1 MAVNDFIV
9 NLVAGLSKTKSKQQ
23 IKSDAKSLGDM
34 KFVKLIGNL
43 DMPKTRKAIKAQL
56 KGLNNLT
63 FNITPNVNTKGVQ
76 TATKQAINNAQRV
89 ANNNKVHLNF
99 DTSKQQ
105 LVNQIKIL
113 GRNNN
118 KLFNNHEMTAKYN
131 QLLNAANVAKSTGEL
146 KTLRGELSA
155 FKTELVAT
163 NNAGM
168 TWGSKF
174 KESVKSYTK
183 FFSGAS
189 LVYAISNQ
197 VRNAATEAKTLDDSL
212 VNLQKVTDEISDRDA
227 LYKYFDKSLSKAQE
241 LNVKVGS
248 LIDAVTELKKLGW
261 DLDDAELGAKW
272 ANILSNVGDVDI
284 DTAIGSIKT
293 SIASFD
299 EIGGYGNDQMDKK
312 LEAYTD
318 LINNMSNKYS
328 IDAEGLAESIRL
340 SAGTLTEAHMS
351 IEQAATM
358 FATANKYYNDPS
370 YLGNT
375 AKIGSLRMR
384 ASSGDTDAIE
394 ELQEMGEEVDD
405 LATATSNLREKLMAL
420 TGVDIMEDEHTF
432 KSYYDQ
438 LYEISQVMDKLD
450 DTSRANV
457 LETMFGKSRS
467 AAGAAILSGMKESAS
482 AYEDA
487 INSAGSA
494 TEEYQTWMT
503 SADAACQRFSNTL
516 TETYQSIINGNTV
529 RDLANLGSAVL
540 EFANNWG
547 IVEGTLKGVIAL
559 NLGKFIATGGMALI
573 TATKQVEQYGKALQM
588 ASNVPNGN
596 LSARFQALKSIAQA
610 TSTLTTEQLRNVL
623 ATNTL
628 TQADRVR
635 ILQMQ
640 GMTKEMALQKLA
652 EMNLTQATNA
662 QTAANT
668 TSTASTFSLKA
679 AMTGLGATLK
689 SVFLSNPV
697 GIVLMGISL
706 GVSAVTSAVSKHN
719 QAVEEARQ
727 KAKEA
732 ADAANTLGD
741 EIATLA
747 NKYIQLSDAVK
758 TDASAKEDLM
768 TTQTELLKKLG
779 LEGESIDD
787 LIAKYGSLSNAIKQA
802 SIDSL
807 KNQQT
812 DLIAGVNAA
821 KEELMDVAKDN
832 FWGTNNII
840 SASGEEAVKAFK
852 ELEKAGVIDSGSYGT
867 GGGQLVL
874 IGDDTVEGAL
884 ENYKKL
890 EDAVNALRDS
900 EAFTADE
907 LSDNS
912 LFNSIY
918 SRYSEMKE
926 SVEAYNSSIDN
937 LNENLAQQ
945 TMLTALQ
952 GNELPKTEEDFNKFK
967 QELIDTAV
975 ASEQF
980 IGNEKEITDAI
991 NNYLSTVPEFEG
1003 YYSIPLENEL
1013 DKVDELLNQEDFS
1026 KTFTD
1031 TLAQVQAL
1039 SDGLDQ
1045 LDKIYADVYD
1055 KEDFDWSSILNNDGF
1070 KEAFGNMTNV
1080 TEEYKNAYDDFIE
1093 TISNNPSDLSAC
1105 QSAFDNLATAYIY
1118 NSDALKNVT
1127 EETKASTIAMLSQMG
1142 VVNAAEV
1149 VNYRLGA
1156 SESYAA
1162 DTGKDLESAT
1172 LSEIT
1177 AFAKEADMSDI
1188 TKASLAAYVIEKIH
1202 AASITITTSADIN
1215 NLTALCSQLG
1225 VAGTALAQF
1234 ARLKAIA
1241 MDTSGKYT
1249 DGYKEYAT
1257 TAADQILQNAVNA
1270 AQTKY
1275 TPQFGGGSAT
1285 SKAMDDAAK
1294 SAKKASD
1301 TAKETAQTLDWIET
1315 KLKLASK
1322 ETEKLSK
1329 SFDKAFGMNQTRER
1343 YHAYISQIESEI
1355 HDNTTAAQVYQE
1367 KLNQIGLSYEW
1378 IAKIQ
1383 SGAFSIDSIT
1393 DENLKTQISEYQTY
1407 SDKLNS
1413 CYDTIESLEEERLQA
1428 SVNYAE
1434 KLIDSH
1440 EKEID
1445 SINKLIDRRK
1455 ALVSLKEAFGL
1466 SASKSDLKYQQDQ
1479 YEQEIDALERQNK
1492 EIYDLMWTTT
1502 YGDEAWQKYND
1513 QMIENTSSIQ
1523 DLTQSLADLASE
1535 MANLPID
1542 KYEKALD
1549 KISAKNDL
1557 LDAKLENATSDKVKS
1572 KIIGSQ
1578 LKLTRKKDN
1587 SAQSAAKTTQSNLNQ
1602 SVKDLK
1608 TATKK
1613 DNNIPVYNVDASGPN
1628 VKARTAVN
1636 DYYKKVQNYTKA
1648 KKQIPASLISKI
1660 SGDGY
1665 STLSKACANYNA
1677 ALVANDTA
1685 QATAALSRETIR
1697 QELADLAEQ
1706 RASLAKTTADFKVE
1720 KYDSKDEL
1728 YDAKLDNATSTS
1740 SKNKLIDRKISNINN
1755 RQSAYNTAVKTDNKN
1770 IKSAQKNI
1778 SKIKST
1784 KKNKKILASIKK
1796 AAKAGKRISQ
1806 SLLNK
1811 AAKLNDGGKLYD
1823 ACIQYNAYLD
1833 AKEAD
1838 KVTAD
1843 LYKETAKQD
1852 KATLAKEKFD
1862 NIASK
1867 YDNKISSNEQ
1877 KKTEIN
1883 NRISLV
1889 EEFGGQANVSD
1900 YKSLISAENG
1910 EYKKL
1915 IKERE
1920 ELRRNL
1926 EESVVN
1932 GSIKKG
1938 SDEWYDMV
1946 AKINDVTNAIDESI
1960 RSIKQYQNALRQ
1972 LKWDTFDKSLE
1983 TVKRVNSEADYY
1995 IDLLSHKD
2003 MTNKDTGNFTEYG
2016 IATIGL
2022 HKTNYDNYIAQAE
2035 AYQSEYDKIMKQ
2047 IEKGELSA
2055 SDENVIQRLRDLQDA
2070 HREAK
2075 KSAEDE
2081 LESIN
2086 DLVKQG
2092 YEAQTD
2098 ALSKLIEKYKKLKD
2112 SELDAYKYQKE
2123 IAEKTKQIASLQ
2135 KQLIPYSNNDTEES
2149 RAQIQKLKVEL
2160 ENAKSDLK
2168 DTQYE
2173 KFISDTEDMLDDLM
2187 TDYQKFI
2194 DEKLNDTNTIL
2205 DEIKTLLGS
2214 DIIETIKGLDSNLTN
2229 DTKDQIGSSTT
2240 NGGDGGQAAKDYV
2253 HNTVT
2258 NDQNKVNSKT
2268 DTSSYDPAKEAD
2280 IAKKKNGIAQKKK
2293 AINGQRQSFQNQIK
2307 ELESQ
2312 LKQLYGELNSIENKY
2327 QFEKSST
2334 KNKDKLQDL
2343 KNNYIEKKSGLNAM
2357 IQDVTHNKDML
2368 QQFIA
2373 DLDKQSAQLDKDL
2386 ASINGYEKGSEH
2398 IDKRQLAWTQEN
2410 KRELIYRAA
2419 DGALLT
2425 ELNPGDKVFTNEMT
2439 ENLWELAKTN
2449 PSLLYSS
2456 TNFVPKLPD
2465 IAKSACTSTIVEVGD
2480 IVMNSV
2486 NDPETFGRQLREE
2499 ILKNGKTTQCITEA
2513 VSAKQLGKNGV
2524 GNARLY
2530 K

>member
-1 MAVNDFIV
+1 MIFKTMTNTSGKTGIQPNNFIS
-9 NLVAGLSKTKSKQQ
+9 GLFNGDLFKKQTFSLSEVLST
-23 IKSDAKSLGDM
+23 SDVD
-34 KFVKLIGNL
+34 
-43 DMPKTRKAIKAQL
+43 AIKAYNKQID
-56 KGLNNLT
+56 NCVT
-63 FNITPNVNTKGVQ
+63 SQ
-76 TATKQAINNAQRV
+76 TAFNRTMLNTSKEAQNVVAAANGNKVALDGLTKSSKAAELGMKALAMAGNMLLIYALTSAVDIIYKCATASDRLAESAAQMGSEFVSTKSDISDYKTKIKELYQTINDDTSSYEDTYNARQELLKIQDEMIDKFGDEADAVKLVTDAINGQTDSLDTLTQDKWQETVNAFNSDRGKGWTEKVADAFANIGHGNNFQRMIDEME
-89 ANNNKVHLNF
+89 
-99 DTSKQQ
+99 DTEVTFHMIPMYGDDTYEEFSK
-105 LVNQIKIL
+105 
-113 GRNNN
+113 
-118 KLFNNHEMTAKYN
+118 KLKEDFGADITRTERDDAITLSGDLDTIYK
-131 QLLNAANVAKSTGEL
+131 QLLNIQTLAKGMGIDDTFLNDLGNQADEAKS
-146 KTLRGELSA
+146 K
-155 FKTELVAT
+155 
-163 NNAGM
+163 
-168 TWGSKF
+168 
-174 KESVKSYTK
+174 
-183 FFSGAS
+183 
-189 LVYAISNQ
+189 
-197 VRNAATEAKTLDDSL
+197 LDEYQEMYSQH
-212 VNLQKVTDEISDRDA
+212 V
-227 LYKYFDKSLSKAQE
+227 LYDKIFNSEDYEK
-241 LNVKVGS
+241 
-248 LIDAVTELKKLGW
+248 
-261 DLDDAELGAKW
+261 
-272 ANILSNVGDVDI
+272 
-284 DTAIGSIKT
+284 
-293 SIASFD
+293 SFD
-299 EIGGYGNDQMDKK
+299 EINK
-312 LEAYTD
+312 AYE
-318 LINNMSNKYS
+318 KYQ
-328 IDAEGLAESIRL
+328 DAFASGDEESIEKAKQNYAEIVQ
-340 SAGTLTEAHMS
+340 SATKGLDDQSVIDYFNSM
-351 IEQAATM
+351 
-358 FATANKYYNDPS
+358 YPD
-370 YLGNT
+370 
-375 AKIGSLRMR
+375 
-384 ASSGDTDAIE
+384 
-394 ELQEMGEEVDD
+394 LQEVVGGWEFEVKFKAAVDD
-405 LATATSNLREKLMAL
+405 DS
-420 TGVDIMEDEHTF
+420 
-432 KSYYDQ
+432 
-438 LYEISQVMDKLD
+438 D
-450 DTSRANV
+450 DF
-457 LETMFGKSRS
+457 E
-467 AAGAAILSGMKESAS
+467 
-482 AYEDA
+482 
-487 INSAGSA
+487 
-494 TEEYQTWMT
+494 
-503 SADAACQRFSNTL
+503 
-516 TETYQSIINGNTV
+516 
-529 RDLANLGSAVL
+529 
-540 EFANNWG
+540 
-547 IVEGTLKGVIAL
+547 KGV
-559 NLGKFIATGGMALI
+559 
-573 TATKQVEQYGKALQM
+573 Q
-588 ASNVPNGN
+588 
-596 LSARFQALKSIAQA
+596 
-610 TSTLTTEQLRNVL
+610 
-623 ATNTL
+623 
-628 TQADRVR
+628 
-635 ILQMQ
+635 
-640 GMTKEMALQKLA
+640 
-652 EMNLTQATNA
+652 
-662 QTAANT
+662 
-668 TSTASTFSLKA
+668 
-679 AMTGLGATLK
+679 
-689 SVFLSNPV
+689 
-697 GIVLMGISL
+697 
-706 GVSAVTSAVSKHN
+706 
-719 QAVEEARQ
+719 
-727 KAKEA
+727 
-732 ADAANTLGD
+732 
-741 EIATLA
+741 
-747 NKYIQLSDAVK
+747 
-758 TDASAKEDLM
+758 
-768 TTQTELLKKLG
+768 
-779 LEGESIDD
+779 
-787 LIAKYGSLSNAIKQA
+787 
-802 SIDSL
+802 
-807 KNQQT
+807 
-812 DLIAGVNAA
+812 
-821 KEELMDVAKDN
+821 
-832 FWGTNNII
+832 
-840 SASGEEAVKAFK
+840 
-852 ELEKAGVIDSGSYGT
+852 
-867 GGGQLVL
+867 
-874 IGDDTVEGAL
+874 
-884 ENYKKL
+884 
-890 EDAVNALRDS
+890 DAVNKFDTIEDIKNYNPKVATDEQKDAYLQLKQY
-900 EAFTADE
+900 ADE
-907 LSDNS
+907 YGLTLDQLIDKLVQLGLLQSQSKSDLLNKLIPSKSSPTAGVASVLTDTMDGVDADEATKWVESLTEEEAKLANSKDFENALEEQKKKLNGASLSADDYAAA
-912 LFNSIY
+912 LQAV
-918 SRYSEMKE
+918 K
-926 SVEAYNSSIDN
+926 DKQ
-937 LNENLAQQ
+937 NENS
-945 TMLTALQ
+945 
-952 GNELPKTEEDFNKFK
+952 EETP
-967 QELIDTAV
+967 I
-975 ASEQF
+975 SS
-980 IGNEKEITDAI
+980 TDI
-991 NNYLSTVPEFEG
+991 
-1003 YYSIPLENEL
+1003 
-1013 DKVDELLNQEDFS
+1013 
-1026 KTFTD
+1026 
-1031 TLAQVQAL
+1031 LAQVQAL
-1039 SDGLDQ
+1039 STGLDQ

-1355 HDNTTAAQVYQE
+1355 QDNTTAAQVYQE

-1455 ALVSLKEAFGL
+1455 ALVSLKETFGL

-1557 LDAKLENATSDKVKS
+1557 LDAKLENATSDKAKS

-1602 SVKDLK
+1602 SVKDLR

-1613 DNNIPVYNVDASGPN
+1613 DNNISVYNVDALGPN

-1648 KKQIPASLISKI
+1648 KKQIPASLIFKI

-1685 QATAALSRETIR
+1685 QETADLSRETIR

-1706 RASLAKTTADFKVE
+1706 RASLAKTTADSKVE

-2003 MTNKDTGNFTEYG
+2003 MTDKDTGNFTEYG

-2098 ALSKLIEKYKKLKD
+2098 ALSKLIEKFNKLKNNA
-2112 SELDAYKYQKE
+2112 LDYYKYAKS
-2123 IAEKTKQIASLQ
+2123 IIEKTKQIAALQ
-2135 KQLIPYSNNDTEES
+2135 KQLIAYNGNDSEES
-2149 RAQIQKLKVEL
+2149 RATIQKLKVQL
-2160 ENAKSDLK
+2160 EESKSDLQ
-2168 DTQYE
+2168 DTIYE
-2173 KFISDTEDMLDDLM
+2173 RYLSDTEDMLDDLM
-2187 TDYQKFI
+2187 NDYQEFI
-2194 DEKLNDTNTIL
+2194 DEKLNDTNSIL
-2205 DEIKTLLGS
+2205 SNISSLLGDS
-2214 DIIETIKGLDSNLTN
+2214 GNIVATLKSLDTDLTSKLESLI
-2229 DTKDQIGSSTT
+2229 TGGT
-2240 NGGDGGQAAKDYV
+2240 NAV
-2253 HNTVT
+2253 NNNVT
-2258 NDQNKVNSKT
+2258 NTITTDQNAVNT
-2268 DTSSYDPAKEAD
+2268 PADTSSYDAAAAAEAAKQIEAE
-2280 IAKKKNGIAQKKK
+2280 K
-2293 AINGQRQSFQNQIK
+2293 QRQAEIQKFNEQRANLNAQIAETDNQ
-2307 ELESQ
+2307 LRQ
-2312 LKQLYGELNSIENKY
+2312 LQAELNAAKAQYKASKAGV
-2327 QFEKSST
+2327 
-2334 KNKDKLQDL
+2334 KNKDKLRALKDEYTEKTVQIRARMTDL
-2343 KNNYIEKKSGLNAM
+2343 QNNRTALADQLNSLPKYAKGSKHINEDGLVLTQEKGAELQYDSKSGT
-2357 IQDVTHNKDML
+2357 IVTP
-2368 QQFIA
+2368 
-2373 DLDKQSAQLDKDL
+2373 
-2386 ASINGYEKGSEH
+2386 
-2398 IDKRQLAWTQEN
+2398 
-2410 KRELIYRAA
+2410 
-2419 DGALLT
+2419 DGAHLT
-2425 ELNPGDKVFTNEMT
+2425 RVHGGDMIFTNEMS
-2439 ENLWELAKTN
+2439 ENLWKLAKMN
-2449 PSLLYSS
+2449 PVQLGITSQF
-2456 TNFVPKLPD
+2456 TKLPD
-2465 IAKSACTSTIVEVGD
+2465 MSRNVSNSGNTTIQIGD
-2480 IVMNSV
+2480 IKMEGV
-2486 NDPETFGRQLREE
+2486 NDVETFGRQLREE
-2499 ILKNGKTTQCITEA
+2499 ILRNGKTTQCITEA
-2513 VSAKQLGKNGV
+2513 VSAKQLGKKDV

>member
-76 TATKQAINNAQRV
+76 TATKQAINNAQGV

-227 LYKYFDKSLSKAQE
+227 LYKYFNKSLSKAQE

-1039 SDGLDQ
+1039 SEGLDQ

-1055 KEDFDWSSILNNDGF
+1055 KEDFDWSSILNNEDF
-1070 KEAFGNMTNV
+1070 KKQFGELGSV
-1080 TEEYKNAYDDFIE
+1080 YDDFIK
-1093 TISNNPSDLSAC
+1093 TIANSPSDLGAC
-1105 QSAFDNLATAYIY
+1105 QSAFNKLTTEYIN
-1118 NSDALKNVT
+1118 NSDVMKNLT
-1127 EETKASTIAMLSQMG
+1127 EDTKAGTVAMLEQMG
-1142 VVNAAEV
+1142 VANAEEMVEARLAAQKYATANGCIDLANATWEEISALIAEGNASQETQQYLANLALSKIDVNNIKLDTKADVDNIIAIANAA
-1149 VNYRLGA
+1149 GA
-1156 SESYAA
+1156 SAA
-1162 DTGKDLESAT
+1162 Q
-1172 LSEIT
+1172 I
-1177 AFAKEADMSDI
+1177 
-1188 TKASLAAYVIEKIH
+1188 AALK
-1202 AASITITTSADIN
+1202 
-1215 NLTALCSQLG
+1215 
-1225 VAGTALAQF
+1225 TALASLSNANITKWDDANKGGGMGSTNLMNPAKLNTPSSGNSKIDQF
-1234 ARLKAIA
+1234 AKQQQAQKTKDA
-1241 MDTSGKYT
+1241 VQDATDTLAKTLDDIKNGAYNLDASNF
-1249 DGYKEYAT
+1249 YA
-1257 TAADQILQNAVNA
+1257 N
-1270 AQTKY
+1270 Y
-1275 TPQFGGGSAT
+1275 SGGSAT
-1285 SKAMDDAAK
+1285 SKAVNDAAK
-1294 SAKKASD
+1294 AAKDAAKDVKEAVAETFDFIENGINRFDKALSKLEDKVDKTSSSFTSRLNAYKEALNATSFGIELLTDDYNKYMQKANEVGLNEDIASAVRGGASNIWDYSDDTVKQQIKDYQNWYDKAQD
-1301 TAKETAQTLDWIET
+1301 CLDKIDELKDKQLELTQASIELLIT
-1315 KLKLASK
+1315 QY
-1322 ETEKLSK
+1322 EKLSTK
-1329 SFDKAFGMNQTRER
+1329 VENANDRM
-1343 YHAYISQIESEI
+1343 
-1355 HDNTTAAQVYQE
+1355 E
-1367 KLNQIGLSYEW
+1367 KW
-1378 IAKIQ
+1378 I
-1383 SGAFSIDSIT
+1383 
-1393 DENLKTQISEYQTY
+1393 
-1407 SDKLNS
+1407 
-1413 CYDTIESLEEERLQA
+1413 
-1428 SVNYAE
+1428 
-1434 KLIDSH
+1434 
-1440 EKEID
+1440 
-1445 SINKLIDRRK
+1445 
-1455 ALVSLKEAFGL
+1455 SLKESWGF
-1466 SASKSDLKYQQDQ
+1466 SANTKNYDSMNKNIQKQIDYINKQDEQLKLLQ
-1479 YEQEIDALERQNK
+1479 K
-1492 EIYDLMWTTT
+1492 TVTK
-1502 YGDEAWQKYND
+1502 GSEAWYEYNERID
-1513 QMIENTSSIQ
+1513 SNKASLIELKQQMQ
-1523 DLTQSLADLASE
+1523 
-1535 MANLPID
+1535 
-1542 KYEKALD
+1542 
-1549 KISAKNDL
+1549 
-1557 LDAKLENATSDKVKS
+1557 ENAT
-1572 KIIGSQ
+1572 
-1578 LKLTRKKDN
+1578 
-1587 SAQSAAKTTQSNLNQ
+1587 AA
-1602 SVKDLK
+1602 
-1608 TATKK
+1608 
-1613 DNNIPVYNVDASGPN
+1613 
-1628 VKARTAVN
+1628 AVL
-1636 DYYKKVQNYTKA
+1636 A
-1648 KKQIPASLISKI
+1648 K
-1660 SGDGY
+1660 
-1665 STLSKACANYNA
+1665 
-1677 ALVANDTA
+1677 
-1685 QATAALSRETIR
+1685 ATA
-1697 QELADLAEQ
+1697 DK
-1706 RASLAKTTADFKVE
+1706 KTE
-1720 KYDSKDEL
+1720 KYDSQDEL
-1728 YDAKLDNATSTS
+1728 YDAKIDNATSTK
-1740 SKNKLIDRKISNINN
+1740 SKNKLIDKKISNVNKT
-1755 RQSAYNTAVKTDNKN
+1755 QKAYNTAVSTDNKN
-1770 IKSAQKNI
+1770 LKSAQKNI

-1784 KKNKKILASIKK
+1784 KENKKILASIKK
-1796 AAKAGKRISQ
+1796 AAKSGKRISQ

-1811 AAKLNDGGKLYD
+1811 ASKLNDNGKLYN
-1823 ACIQYNAYLD
+1823 ACVQYNAYLD

-1838 KVTAD
+1838 KATAD

-1862 NIASK
+1862 NISSD
-1867 YDNKISSNEQ
+1867 YENKISSNEQ
-1877 KKTEIN
+1877 KKTSIN
-1883 NRISLV
+1883 NKISLAQ
-1889 EEFGGQANVSD
+1889 EQGKQVSAAY
-1900 YKSLISAENG
+1900 YKSLISAEKG
-1910 EYKKL
+1910 EQSKL
-1915 IKERE
+1915 IKERKK
-1920 ELRRNL
+1920 LQKSLNDAVI
-1926 EESVVN
+1926 S

-1938 SDEWYDMV
+1938 SDEWFEMIS
-1946 AKINDVTNAIDESI
+1946 AINEVTNAIDESTQ
-1960 RSIKQYQNALRQ
+1960 SIVEFQNALRQ

-2003 MTNKDTGNFTEYG
+2003 MTDKDTGNFTEYG

-2187 TDYQKFI
+2187 SDYQEFI
-2194 DEKLNDTNTIL
+2194 DEKINDTNTIL

-2312 LKQLYGELNSIENKY
+2312 L
-2327 QFEKSST
+2327 
-2334 KNKDKLQDL
+2334 
-2343 KNNYIEKKSGLNAM
+2343 
-2357 IQDVTHNKDML
+2357 
-2368 QQFIA
+2368 
-2373 DLDKQSAQLDKDL
+2373 
-2386 ASINGYEKGSEH
+2386 
-2398 IDKRQLAWTQEN
+2398 
-2410 KRELIYRAA
+2410 
-2419 DGALLT
+2419 
-2425 ELNPGDKVFTNEMT
+2425 
-2439 ENLWELAKTN
+2439 
-2449 PSLLYSS
+2449 
-2456 TNFVPKLPD
+2456 
-2465 IAKSACTSTIVEVGD
+2465 
-2480 IVMNSV
+2480 
-2486 NDPETFGRQLREE
+2486 
-2499 ILKNGKTTQCITEA
+2499 
-2513 VSAKQLGKNGV
+2513 
-2524 GNARLY
+2524 
-2530 K
+2530 

>member
-1 MAVNDFIV
+1 MTFKTWINDLRDVQSVINNISNTRVIIDGATGLLNTSSLKEMSSAVS
-9 NLVAGLSKTKSKQQ
+9 GLSKEQALLVLSTKNLNAAQQ
-23 IKSDAKSLGDM
+23 EQVLLAAGIISSENSITASAISQALAKTQLSATEKEALLTKLGLIDATTGEAIANATCTKEELLKALATKGI
-34 KFVKLIGNL
+34 IGADADAIISSIGLTSANSAQAISFDL
-43 DMPKTRKAIKAQL
+43 LTASIWANIKAL
-56 KGLNNLT
+56 GKWLITNPVGWAILGGTAIFGLVKAYDALTDSVEEVEERTENLLESYNSAISEANSNAKTIESLADRYETLSKGVNNLGE
-63 FNITPNVNTKGVQ
+63 NVS
-76 TATKQAINNAQRV
+76 
-89 ANNNKVHLNF
+89 L
-99 DTSKQQ
+99 TSDEYSEYNDI
-105 LVNQIKIL
+105 VNQIADMFPTLITGYTDEGNAILSLKGNVEKLRDAYKEAQTEAYNLLIVSGEDSDGNDIISNYKNQINGKESSLSKTSSYINGEGGAKDAIDIITRLTGTLTPDEFRDTYNELYEQYKNIWNSDKIQDAL
-113 GRNNN
+113 KSSGFEELSHAP
-118 KLFNNHEMTAKYN
+118 KWGELTSDDLAK
-131 QLLNAANVAKSTGEL
+131 VKSTAQATIQTYKAEIDSQLKNVDTLANAYLMTNEDYSKLNEQSQTAASLIVNSITEDIANGFKTKEDVGAYVANIASKIRDNPDLNKSLVDLFTEDFSSMSVDEVKSKLDGYINTIAKVLNEDPVEL
-146 KTLRGELSA
+146 KIRLGFDDYDDVEPLKTKVQGFLKDEFDDKVGELS
-155 FKTELVAT
+155 
-163 NNAGM
+163 
-168 TWGSKF
+168 
-174 KESVKSYTK
+174 
-183 FFSGAS
+183 
-189 LVYAISNQ
+189 
-197 VRNAATEAKTLDDSL
+197 LDD
-212 VNLQKVTDEISDRDA
+212 LQV
-227 LYKYFDKSLSKAQE
+227 
-241 LNVKVGS
+241 
-248 LIDAVTELKKLGW
+248 
-261 DLDDAELGAKW
+261 
-272 ANILSNVGDVDI
+272 
-284 DTAIGSIKT
+284 
-293 SIASFD
+293 AS
-299 EIGGYGNDQMDKK
+299 K
-312 LEAYTD
+312 LE
-318 LINNMSNKYS
+318 I
-328 IDAEGLAESIRL
+328 
-340 SAGTLTEAHMS
+340 
-351 IEQAATM
+351 
-358 FATANKYYNDPS
+358 P
-370 YLGNT
+370 
-375 AKIGSLRMR
+375 
-384 ASSGDTDAIE
+384 
-394 ELQEMGEEVDD
+394 
-405 LATATSNLREKLMAL
+405 
-420 TGVDIMEDEHTF
+420 
-432 KSYYDQ
+432 
-438 LYEISQVMDKLD
+438 
-450 DTSRANV
+450 
-457 LETMFGKSRS
+457 
-467 AAGAAILSGMKESAS
+467 
-482 AYEDA
+482 
-487 INSAGSA
+487 
-494 TEEYQTWMT
+494 
-503 SADAACQRFSNTL
+503 
-516 TETYQSIINGNTV
+516 
-529 RDLANLGSAVL
+529 
-540 EFANNWG
+540 
-547 IVEGTLKGVIAL
+547 EGTLLSWDELKQKIEE
-559 NLGKFIATGGMALI
+559 
-573 TATKQVEQYGKALQM
+573 TK
-588 ASNVPNGN
+588 
-596 LSARFQALKSIAQA
+596 
-610 TSTLTTEQLRNVL
+610 
-623 ATNTL
+623 
-628 TQADRVR
+628 
-635 ILQMQ
+635 
-640 GMTKEMALQKLA
+640 
-652 EMNLTQATNA
+652 
-662 QTAANT
+662 
-668 TSTASTFSLKA
+668 
-679 AMTGLGATLK
+679 
-689 SVFLSNPV
+689 
-697 GIVLMGISL
+697 
-706 GVSAVTSAVSKHN
+706 
-719 QAVEEARQ
+719 
-727 KAKEA
+727 
-732 ADAANTLGD
+732 
-741 EIATLA
+741 
-747 NKYIQLSDAVK
+747 
-758 TDASAKEDLM
+758 
-768 TTQTELLKKLG
+768 
-779 LEGESIDD
+779 
-787 LIAKYGSLSNAIKQA
+787 
-802 SIDSL
+802 
-807 KNQQT
+807 
-812 DLIAGVNAA
+812 NAA
-821 KEELMDVAKDN
+821 SEE
-832 FWGTNNII
+832 TPI
-840 SASGEEAVKAFK
+840 SS
-852 ELEKAGVIDSGSYGT
+852 
-867 GGGQLVL
+867 
-874 IGDDTVEGAL
+874 
-884 ENYKKL
+884 
-890 EDAVNALRDS
+890 
-900 EAFTADE
+900 
-907 LSDNS
+907 
-912 LFNSIY
+912 
-918 SRYSEMKE
+918 
-926 SVEAYNSSIDN
+926 
-937 LNENLAQQ
+937 
-945 TMLTALQ
+945 
-952 GNELPKTEEDFNKFK
+952 
-967 QELIDTAV
+967 
-975 ASEQF
+975 
-980 IGNEKEITDAI
+980 TDI
-991 NNYLSTVPEFEG
+991 
-1003 YYSIPLENEL
+1003 
-1013 DKVDELLNQEDFS
+1013 
-1026 KTFTD
+1026 
-1031 TLAQVQAL
+1031 LAQVQAL
-1039 SDGLDQ
+1039 STGLDQ

-1355 HDNTTAAQVYQE
+1355 QDNTTAAQVYQE

-1455 ALVSLKEAFGL
+1455 ALVSLKETFGL

-1557 LDAKLENATSDKVKS
+1557 LDAKLENATSDKAKS

-1602 SVKDLK
+1602 SVKDLR

-1613 DNNIPVYNVDASGPN
+1613 DNNISVYNVDALGPN

-1685 QATAALSRETIR
+1685 QETAALSRETIR

-1706 RASLAKTTADFKVE
+1706 RASLAKTTADSKVE

-2003 MTNKDTGNFTEYG
+2003 MTDKDTGNFTEYG

-2187 TDYQKFI
+2187 SDYQEFI
-2194 DEKLNDTNTIL
+2194 DEKINDTNTIL
-2205 DEIKTLLGS
+2205 DSIKELLGGN
-2214 DIIETIKGLDSNLTN
+2214 DGIIATLKSLDSSLTN
-2229 DTKDQIGSSTT
+2229 TTKDQIDSSTT
-2240 NGGDGGQAAKDYV
+2240 NGGDGGQGAKDYV
-2253 HNTVT
+2253 NNTVT
-2258 NDQNKVNSKT
+2258 NDRNTINSSHKT
-2268 DTSSYDPAKEAD
+2268 GLLRPTAVGTITLDNSLES
-2280 IAKKKNGIAQKKK
+2280 KKKNTTSIDDKLKTEKK
-2293 AINGQRQSFQNQIK
+2293 AVKDAINSGKSRSK
-2307 ELESQ
+2307 KLTD
-2312 LKQLYGELNSIENKY
+2312 KENK
-2327 QFEKSST
+2327 E
-2334 KNKDKLQDL
+2334 
-2343 KNNYIEKKSGLNAM
+2343 
-2357 IQDVTHNKDML
+2357 H
-2368 QQFIA
+2368 A
-2373 DLDKQSAQLDKDL
+2373 DLWKYIVKNYGRTPTNKMYKKLGGILGVKTDDTVTSKQKTAILNRMKF
-2386 ASINGYEKGSEH
+2386 NGYKKGSEH
-2398 IDKRQLAWTQEN
+2398 IDKSQLAWTQEN
-2410 KRELIYRAA
+2410 KRELIYRAS
-2419 DGALLT
+2419 DGAVLT
-2425 ELNPGDKVFTNEMT
+2425 KLNPGDKVFTNEMT
-2439 ENLWELAKTN
+2439 ENLWKLAKTN

-2465 IAKSACTSTIVEVGD
+2465 IAKSAGTSTIVEVGD
-2480 IVMNSV
+2480 IVMNGV

-2499 ILKNGKTTQCITEA
+2499 ICKNGKTTQCIAEA
-2513 VSAKQLGKNGV
+2513 VSAKQLGKNRNSI

>member
-1 MAVNDFIV
+1 MIDMVSSNNTFANNSMIFKTIDSSVDNTRKTLALFNKDWNTYKTNWQQGFSQNGVAGGIKSIFQSSNSNSVISKDQLQILRNWNNAVAHGCTNQETFNRIIKDADSNTKLYFSGLNKGKGSVEGLKNAQNVAKQSTIGLTLAQTALNAAISLGFTAALMLAVKGLDKLINSAKRASEAADEAFSDTTEKVQKNEEEAKSLDELISKYKELKESENLDVDGRKEIKEIQNDIADLVGVQASNLDLVNGKLDDEIAKLDEISAKEAKNAYETATANYNNSKKATDKAAGDDSFLFIDGYSYTGKREKEAEKVLKNAGFGGNVQSGGFFGNTLFIMDSFDNDMKELKGAQEKADYLQSMIDVLEQNGQRATDLYAGLISQRDKYLQYIDNQQDAANSLVNSWISYSQFSNDELSKINVDSLDSFEEYRQKMIEEAKNDESIGKMLADGTLSDEDLENTVNDF
-9 NLVAGLSKTKSKQQ
+9 
-23 IKSDAKSLGDM
+23 M
-34 KFVKLIGNL
+34 
-43 DMPKTRKAIKAQL
+43 
-56 KGLNNLT
+56 
-63 FNITPNVNTKGVQ
+63 
-76 TATKQAINNAQRV
+76 
-89 ANNNKVHLNF
+89 
-99 DTSKQQ
+99 
-105 LVNQIKIL
+105 
-113 GRNNN
+113 
-118 KLFNNHEMTAKYN
+118 
-131 QLLNAANVAKSTGEL
+131 
-146 KTLRGELSA
+146 
-155 FKTELVAT
+155 
-163 NNAGM
+163 
-168 TWGSKF
+168 
-174 KESVKSYTK
+174 
-183 FFSGAS
+183 
-189 LVYAISNQ
+189 
-197 VRNAATEAKTLDDSL
+197 
-212 VNLQKVTDEISDRDA
+212 
-227 LYKYFDKSLSKAQE
+227 
-241 LNVKVGS
+241 
-248 LIDAVTELKKLGW
+248 
-261 DLDDAELGAKW
+261 
-272 ANILSNVGDVDI
+272 
-284 DTAIGSIKT
+284 
-293 SIASFD
+293 
-299 EIGGYGNDQMDKK
+299 
-312 LEAYTD
+312 
-318 LINNMSNKYS
+318 
-328 IDAEGLAESIRL
+328 
-340 SAGTLTEAHMS
+340 
-351 IEQAATM
+351 
-358 FATANKYYNDPS
+358 
-370 YLGNT
+370 
-375 AKIGSLRMR
+375 
-384 ASSGDTDAIE
+384 
-394 ELQEMGEEVDD
+394 
-405 LATATSNLREKLMAL
+405 
-420 TGVDIMEDEHTF
+420 
-432 KSYYDQ
+432 
-438 LYEISQVMDKLD
+438 
-450 DTSRANV
+450 
-457 LETMFGKSRS
+457 
-467 AAGAAILSGMKESAS
+467 
-482 AYEDA
+482 
-487 INSAGSA
+487 
-494 TEEYQTWMT
+494 
-503 SADAACQRFSNTL
+503 
-516 TETYQSIINGNTV
+516 
-529 RDLANLGSAVL
+529 
-540 EFANNWG
+540 
-547 IVEGTLKGVIAL
+547 
-559 NLGKFIATGGMALI
+559 
-573 TATKQVEQYGKALQM
+573 
-588 ASNVPNGN
+588 
-596 LSARFQALKSIAQA
+596 A
-610 TSTLTTEQLRNVL
+610 TSTKFSTWYEQ
-623 ATNTL
+623 
-628 TQADRVR
+628 
-635 ILQMQ
+635 
-640 GMTKEMALQKLA
+640 
-652 EMNLTQATNA
+652 
-662 QTAANT
+662 
-668 TSTASTFSLKA
+668 
-679 AMTGLGATLK
+679 
-689 SVFLSNPV
+689 
-697 GIVLMGISL
+697 
-706 GVSAVTSAVSKHN
+706 
-719 QAVEEARQ
+719 
-727 KAKEA
+727 
-732 ADAANTLGD
+732 
-741 EIATLA
+741 
-747 NKYIQLSDAVK
+747 
-758 TDASAKEDLM
+758 
-768 TTQTELLKKLG
+768 
-779 LEGESIDD
+779 
-787 LIAKYGSLSNAIKQA
+787 
-802 SIDSL
+802 
-807 KNQQT
+807 
-812 DLIAGVNAA
+812 
-821 KEELMDVAKDN
+821 
-832 FWGTNNII
+832 W
-840 SASGEEAVKAFK
+840 
-852 ELEKAGVIDSGSYGT
+852 
-867 GGGQLVL
+867 
-874 IGDDTVEGAL
+874 
-884 ENYKKL
+884 
-890 EDAVNALRDS
+890 
-900 EAFTADE
+900 
-907 LSDNS
+907 
-912 LFNSIY
+912 
-918 SRYSEMKE
+918 
-926 SVEAYNSSIDN
+926 
-937 LNENLAQQ
+937 
-945 TMLTALQ
+945 
-952 GNELPKTEEDFNKFK
+952 
-967 QELIDTAV
+967 
-975 ASEQF
+975 
-980 IGNEKEITDAI
+980 IGNIESDVQHETPI
-991 NNYLSTVPEFEG
+991 S
-1003 YYSIPLENEL
+1003 
-1013 DKVDELLNQEDFS
+1013 
-1026 KTFTD
+1026 FTD

-1045 LDKIYADVYD
+1045 LDKIYADVYN

-1270 AQTKY
+1270 TQTKY

-1455 ALVSLKEAFGL
+1455 ALVSLKETFGL
-1466 SASKSDLKYQQDQ
+1466 SPSKSDLKYQQDQ

-1557 LDAKLENATSDKVKS
+1557 LDAKLENATSDKAKS

-1602 SVKDLK
+1602 SVKDLR

-1613 DNNIPVYNVDASGPN
+1613 DNNISVYNVDASGPN

-1636 DYYKKVQNYTKA
+1636 DYYKKVKNYTKA

-1685 QATAALSRETIR
+1685 QETAALSRETIR

-1706 RASLAKTTADFKVE
+1706 RASLAKTTADSKVE
-1720 KYDSKDEL
+1720 RYDSKDEL

-1910 EYKKL
+1910 EFKKL

-2003 MTNKDTGNFTEYG
+2003 MTDKDTGNFTEYG

-2112 SELDAYKYQKE
+2112 SELEAYRYQKE

-2135 KQLIPYSNNDTEES
+2135 KQLTAYTGNNSEES
-2149 RAQIQKLKVEL
+2149 RATIQKLKVEL

-2187 TDYQKFI
+2187 SDYQEFI
-2194 DEKLNDTNTIL
+2194 DEKINDTNTIL
-2205 DEIKTLLGS
+2205 DSIKELLGGN
-2214 DIIETIKGLDSNLTN
+2214 DGIIATLKSLDSSLTN
-2229 DTKDQIGSSTT
+2229 TTKDQIDSSTT
-2240 NGGDGGQAAKDYV
+2240 NGGDGGQGAKDYV
-2253 HNTVT
+2253 NNTVT
-2258 NDQNKVNSKT
+2258 NDRNTINSSHKT
-2268 DTSSYDPAKEAD
+2268 GLLRPTAVGTITLDNSLES
-2280 IAKKKNGIAQKKK
+2280 KKKNTTSIDDKLKNEKK
-2293 AINGQRQSFQNQIK
+2293 AVKDAINSGKSRSKKLTDKENQ
-2307 ELESQ
+2307 E
-2312 LKQLYGELNSIENKY
+2312 
-2327 QFEKSST
+2327 
-2334 KNKDKLQDL
+2334 
-2343 KNNYIEKKSGLNAM
+2343 
-2357 IQDVTHNKDML
+2357 H
-2368 QQFIA
+2368 A
-2373 DLDKQSAQLDKDL
+2373 DLWKYIVKNYGRTPTNKMYKKLGDILGVKTDDTVTSKQKTAILNRMKF
-2386 ASINGYEKGSEH
+2386 NGYKKGSDH
-2398 IDKRQLAWTQEN
+2398 IDKSQLAWTQED
-2410 KRELIYRAA
+2410 KREMIYRAS
-2419 DGALLT
+2419 DGAVLT
-2425 ELNPGDKVFTNEMT
+2425 KLNPGDKVFTNEMT
-2439 ENLWELAKTN
+2439 ENLWKMAQMN
-2449 PSLLYSS
+2449 PSLLTSGINYMP
-2456 TNFVPKLPD
+2456 NLPE
-2465 IAKSACTSTIVEVGD
+2465 ITKSAGTSTIVEVGD
-2480 IVMNSV
+2480 IVMNGV
-2486 NDPETFGRQLREE
+2486 NDVETFGRQLREE
-2499 ILKNGKTTQCITEA
+2499 ILRNGKTTQCITEA

>member
-1 MAVNDFIV
+1 MIFKTMTNTSGKTGIQPNNFIS
-9 NLVAGLSKTKSKQQ
+9 GLFNGDLFKKQTFSLSEVLST
-23 IKSDAKSLGDM
+23 SDVD
-34 KFVKLIGNL
+34 
-43 DMPKTRKAIKAQL
+43 AIKAYNKQID
-56 KGLNNLT
+56 NCVT
-63 FNITPNVNTKGVQ
+63 SQ
-76 TATKQAINNAQRV
+76 TAFNRTMLNTSKEAQNVVAAANGNKVALDGLTKSSKAAELGMKALAMAGNMLLIYALTSAVDIIYKCATASDRLAESAAQMGSEFVSTKSDISDYKTKIKELYQTINDDTSSYEDTYNARQELLKIQDEMIDKFGDEADAVKLVTDAINGQTDSLDTLTQDKWQETVNAFNSDRGKGWTEKVADAFANIGHGNNFQRMIDEME
-89 ANNNKVHLNF
+89 
-99 DTSKQQ
+99 DTEVTFHMIPMYGDDTYEEFSK
-105 LVNQIKIL
+105 
-113 GRNNN
+113 
-118 KLFNNHEMTAKYN
+118 KLKEDFGADITRTERDDAITLSGDLDTIYK
-131 QLLNAANVAKSTGEL
+131 QLLNIQTLAKGMGIDDTFLNDLGNQADEAKS
-146 KTLRGELSA
+146 K
-155 FKTELVAT
+155 
-163 NNAGM
+163 
-168 TWGSKF
+168 
-174 KESVKSYTK
+174 
-183 FFSGAS
+183 
-189 LVYAISNQ
+189 
-197 VRNAATEAKTLDDSL
+197 LDEYQEMYSQH
-212 VNLQKVTDEISDRDA
+212 V
-227 LYKYFDKSLSKAQE
+227 LYDKIFNSEDYEK
-241 LNVKVGS
+241 
-248 LIDAVTELKKLGW
+248 
-261 DLDDAELGAKW
+261 
-272 ANILSNVGDVDI
+272 
-284 DTAIGSIKT
+284 
-293 SIASFD
+293 SFD
-299 EIGGYGNDQMDKK
+299 EINK
-312 LEAYTD
+312 AYE
-318 LINNMSNKYS
+318 KYQ
-328 IDAEGLAESIRL
+328 DAFASGDEESIEKAKQNYAEIVQ
-340 SAGTLTEAHMS
+340 SATKGLDDQSVIDYFNSM
-351 IEQAATM
+351 
-358 FATANKYYNDPS
+358 YPD
-370 YLGNT
+370 
-375 AKIGSLRMR
+375 
-384 ASSGDTDAIE
+384 
-394 ELQEMGEEVDD
+394 LQEVVGGWEFEVKFKAAVDD
-405 LATATSNLREKLMAL
+405 DS
-420 TGVDIMEDEHTF
+420 
-432 KSYYDQ
+432 
-438 LYEISQVMDKLD
+438 D
-450 DTSRANV
+450 DF
-457 LETMFGKSRS
+457 E
-467 AAGAAILSGMKESAS
+467 
-482 AYEDA
+482 
-487 INSAGSA
+487 
-494 TEEYQTWMT
+494 
-503 SADAACQRFSNTL
+503 
-516 TETYQSIINGNTV
+516 
-529 RDLANLGSAVL
+529 
-540 EFANNWG
+540 
-547 IVEGTLKGVIAL
+547 KGV
-559 NLGKFIATGGMALI
+559 
-573 TATKQVEQYGKALQM
+573 Q
-588 ASNVPNGN
+588 
-596 LSARFQALKSIAQA
+596 
-610 TSTLTTEQLRNVL
+610 
-623 ATNTL
+623 
-628 TQADRVR
+628 
-635 ILQMQ
+635 
-640 GMTKEMALQKLA
+640 
-652 EMNLTQATNA
+652 
-662 QTAANT
+662 
-668 TSTASTFSLKA
+668 
-679 AMTGLGATLK
+679 
-689 SVFLSNPV
+689 
-697 GIVLMGISL
+697 
-706 GVSAVTSAVSKHN
+706 
-719 QAVEEARQ
+719 
-727 KAKEA
+727 
-732 ADAANTLGD
+732 
-741 EIATLA
+741 
-747 NKYIQLSDAVK
+747 
-758 TDASAKEDLM
+758 
-768 TTQTELLKKLG
+768 
-779 LEGESIDD
+779 
-787 LIAKYGSLSNAIKQA
+787 
-802 SIDSL
+802 
-807 KNQQT
+807 
-812 DLIAGVNAA
+812 
-821 KEELMDVAKDN
+821 
-832 FWGTNNII
+832 
-840 SASGEEAVKAFK
+840 
-852 ELEKAGVIDSGSYGT
+852 
-867 GGGQLVL
+867 
-874 IGDDTVEGAL
+874 
-884 ENYKKL
+884 
-890 EDAVNALRDS
+890 DAVNKFDTIEDIKNYNPKVATDEQKDAYLQLKQY
-900 EAFTADE
+900 ADE
-907 LSDNS
+907 YGLTLDQLIDKLVQLGLLQSQSKSDLLNKLIPSKSSPTAGVASVLTDTMDGVDADEATKWVESLTEEEAKLANSKDFENALEEQKKKLNGASLSADDYAAA
-912 LFNSIY
+912 LQAV
-918 SRYSEMKE
+918 K
-926 SVEAYNSSIDN
+926 DKQ
-937 LNENLAQQ
+937 NENS
-945 TMLTALQ
+945 
-952 GNELPKTEEDFNKFK
+952 EETP
-967 QELIDTAV
+967 I
-975 ASEQF
+975 SS
-980 IGNEKEITDAI
+980 TDI
-991 NNYLSTVPEFEG
+991 
-1003 YYSIPLENEL
+1003 
-1013 DKVDELLNQEDFS
+1013 
-1026 KTFTD
+1026 
-1031 TLAQVQAL
+1031 LAQVQAL
-1039 SDGLDQ
+1039 STGLDQ

-1355 HDNTTAAQVYQE
+1355 QDNTTAAQVYQE

-1455 ALVSLKEAFGL
+1455 ALVSLKETFGL

-1557 LDAKLENATSDKVKS
+1557 LDAKLENATSDKAKS

-1602 SVKDLK
+1602 SVKDLR

-1613 DNNIPVYNVDASGPN
+1613 DNNISVYNVDALGPN

-1685 QATAALSRETIR
+1685 QETAALSRETIR

-1706 RASLAKTTADFKVE
+1706 RASLAKTTADSKVE

-2003 MTNKDTGNFTEYG
+2003 MTDKDTGNFTEYG

-2187 TDYQKFI
+2187 SDYQEFI
-2194 DEKLNDTNTIL
+2194 DEKINDTNTIL
-2205 DEIKTLLGS
+2205 DSIKELLGGN
-2214 DIIETIKGLDSNLTN
+2214 DGIIATLKSLDSSLTN
-2229 DTKDQIGSSTT
+2229 TTKDQIDSSTT
-2240 NGGDGGQAAKDYV
+2240 NGGDGGQGAKDYV
-2253 HNTVT
+2253 NNTVT
-2258 NDQNKVNSKT
+2258 NDRNTINSSHKT
-2268 DTSSYDPAKEAD
+2268 GLLRPTAVGTITLDNSLES
-2280 IAKKKNGIAQKKK
+2280 KKKNTTSIDDKLKTEKK
-2293 AINGQRQSFQNQIK
+2293 AVKDAINSGKSRSK
-2307 ELESQ
+2307 KLTD
-2312 LKQLYGELNSIENKY
+2312 KENK
-2327 QFEKSST
+2327 E
-2334 KNKDKLQDL
+2334 
-2343 KNNYIEKKSGLNAM
+2343 
-2357 IQDVTHNKDML
+2357 H
-2368 QQFIA
+2368 A
-2373 DLDKQSAQLDKDL
+2373 DLWKYIVKNYGRTPTNKMYKKLGGILGVKTDDTVTSKQKTAILNRMKF
-2386 ASINGYEKGSEH
+2386 NGYKKGSEH
-2398 IDKRQLAWTQEN
+2398 IDKSQLAWTQEN
-2410 KRELIYRAA
+2410 KLELIYRAS
-2419 DGALLT
+2419 DGAVLT
-2425 ELNPGDKVFTNEMT
+2425 KLNPGDKVFTNEMT
-2439 ENLWELAKTN
+2439 ENLWKLAKMN
-2449 PSLLYSS
+2449 PAQIYAGQFMPVTPDFSKSVNNSS
-2456 TNFVPKLPD
+2456 NIEVTFGDLVLPD
-2465 IAKSACTSTIVEVGD
+2465 VTNSAEFADSVES
-2480 IVMNSV
+2480 VM
-2486 NDPETFGRQLREE
+2486 REA
-2499 ILKNGKTTQCITEA
+2499 ICKNGKTTQCITEA

>member
-1 MAVNDFIV
+1 MTNTSGKTGIQPNNFIS
-9 NLVAGLSKTKSKQQ
+9 GLFNGDLFKKQTFSLSEVLST
-23 IKSDAKSLGDM
+23 SDVD
-34 KFVKLIGNL
+34 
-43 DMPKTRKAIKAQL
+43 AIKAYNKQID
-56 KGLNNLT
+56 NCVT
-63 FNITPNVNTKGVQ
+63 SQ
-76 TATKQAINNAQRV
+76 TAFNRTMLNTSKEAQNVVAAANGNKVALDGLTKSSKAAELGMKALAMAGNMLLIYALTSAVDIIYKCATASDRLAESAAQMGSEFVSTKSDISDYKTKIKELYQTINDDTSSYEDTYNARQELLKIQDEMIDKFGDEADAVKLVTDAINGQTDSLDTLTQDKWQETVNAFNSDRGKGWTEKVADAFANIGHGNNFQRMIDEME
-89 ANNNKVHLNF
+89 
-99 DTSKQQ
+99 DTEVTFHMIPMYGDDTYEEFSK
-105 LVNQIKIL
+105 
-113 GRNNN
+113 
-118 KLFNNHEMTAKYN
+118 KLKEDFGADITRTERDDAITLSGDLDTIYK
-131 QLLNAANVAKSTGEL
+131 QLLNIQTLAKGMGIDDTFLNDLGNQADEAKS
-146 KTLRGELSA
+146 K
-155 FKTELVAT
+155 
-163 NNAGM
+163 
-168 TWGSKF
+168 
-174 KESVKSYTK
+174 
-183 FFSGAS
+183 
-189 LVYAISNQ
+189 
-197 VRNAATEAKTLDDSL
+197 LDEYQEMYSQH
-212 VNLQKVTDEISDRDA
+212 V
-227 LYKYFDKSLSKAQE
+227 LYDKIFNSEDYEK
-241 LNVKVGS
+241 
-248 LIDAVTELKKLGW
+248 
-261 DLDDAELGAKW
+261 
-272 ANILSNVGDVDI
+272 
-284 DTAIGSIKT
+284 
-293 SIASFD
+293 SFD
-299 EIGGYGNDQMDKK
+299 EINK
-312 LEAYTD
+312 AYE
-318 LINNMSNKYS
+318 KYQ
-328 IDAEGLAESIRL
+328 DAFASGDEESIEKAKQNYAEIVQ
-340 SAGTLTEAHMS
+340 SATKGLDDQSVIDYFNSM
-351 IEQAATM
+351 
-358 FATANKYYNDPS
+358 YPD
-370 YLGNT
+370 
-375 AKIGSLRMR
+375 
-384 ASSGDTDAIE
+384 
-394 ELQEMGEEVDD
+394 LQEVVGGWEFEVKFKAAVDD
-405 LATATSNLREKLMAL
+405 DS
-420 TGVDIMEDEHTF
+420 
-432 KSYYDQ
+432 
-438 LYEISQVMDKLD
+438 D
-450 DTSRANV
+450 DF
-457 LETMFGKSRS
+457 E
-467 AAGAAILSGMKESAS
+467 
-482 AYEDA
+482 
-487 INSAGSA
+487 
-494 TEEYQTWMT
+494 
-503 SADAACQRFSNTL
+503 
-516 TETYQSIINGNTV
+516 
-529 RDLANLGSAVL
+529 
-540 EFANNWG
+540 
-547 IVEGTLKGVIAL
+547 KGV
-559 NLGKFIATGGMALI
+559 
-573 TATKQVEQYGKALQM
+573 Q
-588 ASNVPNGN
+588 
-596 LSARFQALKSIAQA
+596 
-610 TSTLTTEQLRNVL
+610 
-623 ATNTL
+623 
-628 TQADRVR
+628 
-635 ILQMQ
+635 
-640 GMTKEMALQKLA
+640 
-652 EMNLTQATNA
+652 
-662 QTAANT
+662 
-668 TSTASTFSLKA
+668 
-679 AMTGLGATLK
+679 
-689 SVFLSNPV
+689 
-697 GIVLMGISL
+697 
-706 GVSAVTSAVSKHN
+706 
-719 QAVEEARQ
+719 
-727 KAKEA
+727 
-732 ADAANTLGD
+732 
-741 EIATLA
+741 
-747 NKYIQLSDAVK
+747 
-758 TDASAKEDLM
+758 
-768 TTQTELLKKLG
+768 
-779 LEGESIDD
+779 
-787 LIAKYGSLSNAIKQA
+787 
-802 SIDSL
+802 
-807 KNQQT
+807 
-812 DLIAGVNAA
+812 
-821 KEELMDVAKDN
+821 
-832 FWGTNNII
+832 
-840 SASGEEAVKAFK
+840 
-852 ELEKAGVIDSGSYGT
+852 
-867 GGGQLVL
+867 
-874 IGDDTVEGAL
+874 
-884 ENYKKL
+884 
-890 EDAVNALRDS
+890 DAVNKFDTIEDIKNYNPKVATDEQKDAYLQLKQY
-900 EAFTADE
+900 ADE
-907 LSDNS
+907 YGLTLDQLIDKLVQLGLLQSQSKSDLLNKLIPSKSSPTAGVASVLTDTMDGVDADEATKWVESLTEEEAKLANSKDFENALEEQKKKLNGASLSADDYAAA
-912 LFNSIY
+912 LQAV
-918 SRYSEMKE
+918 K
-926 SVEAYNSSIDN
+926 DKQ
-937 LNENLAQQ
+937 NENS
-945 TMLTALQ
+945 
-952 GNELPKTEEDFNKFK
+952 EETP
-967 QELIDTAV
+967 I
-975 ASEQF
+975 S
-980 IGNEKEITDAI
+980 
-991 NNYLSTVPEFEG
+991 
-1003 YYSIPLENEL
+1003 
-1013 DKVDELLNQEDFS
+1013 
-1026 KTFTD
+1026 FTD

-1045 LDKIYADVYD
+1045 LDKIYADVYN

-1270 AQTKY
+1270 TQTKY

-1455 ALVSLKEAFGL
+1455 ALVSLKETFGL
-1466 SASKSDLKYQQDQ
+1466 SPSKSDLKYQQDQ

-1557 LDAKLENATSDKVKS
+1557 LDAKLENATSDKAKS

-1613 DNNIPVYNVDASGPN
+1613 DNNISVYNVDALGPN

-1685 QATAALSRETIR
+1685 QETAALSRETIR

-1706 RASLAKTTADFKVE
+1706 RASLAKTTADSKVE

-2003 MTNKDTGNFTEYG
+2003 MTDKDTGNFTEYG

-2098 ALSKLIEKYKKLKD
+2098 ALSKLIEKYKNLKD

-2187 TDYQKFI
+2187 SDYQEFI
-2194 DEKLNDTNTIL
+2194 DEKINDTNTIL
-2205 DEIKTLLGS
+2205 DSIKELLGGN
-2214 DIIETIKGLDSNLTN
+2214 DGIIATLKSLDSSLTN
-2229 DTKDQIGSSTT
+2229 TTKDQIDSSTT
-2240 NGGDGGQAAKDYV
+2240 NGGDGGQGAKDYV
-2253 HNTVT
+2253 NNTVT
-2258 NDQNKVNSKT
+2258 NDRNTINSSHKT
-2268 DTSSYDPAKEAD
+2268 GLLRPTAVGTITLDNSLES
-2280 IAKKKNGIAQKKK
+2280 KKKNTTSIDDKLKTEKK
-2293 AINGQRQSFQNQIK
+2293 AVKDAINSGKSRSK
-2307 ELESQ
+2307 KLTD
-2312 LKQLYGELNSIENKY
+2312 KENK
-2327 QFEKSST
+2327 E
-2334 KNKDKLQDL
+2334 
-2343 KNNYIEKKSGLNAM
+2343 
-2357 IQDVTHNKDML
+2357 H
-2368 QQFIA
+2368 A
-2373 DLDKQSAQLDKDL
+2373 DLWKYIVKNYGRTPTNKMYKKLGGILGVKTDDTVTSKQKTAILNRMKF
-2386 ASINGYEKGSEH
+2386 NGYKKGSEH

-2465 IAKSACTSTIVEVGD
+2465 IAKSAGTSTIVEVGD
-2480 IVMNSV
+2480 IVMNGV

-2499 ILKNGKTTQCITEA
+2499 ICKNGKTTQCITEA
-2513 VSAKQLGKNGV
+2513 VSAKQLKKNSI

>member
-1 MAVNDFIV
+1 MTNTSGKTGIQPNNFIS
-9 NLVAGLSKTKSKQQ
+9 GLFNGDLFKKQTFSLSEVLST
-23 IKSDAKSLGDM
+23 SDVD
-34 KFVKLIGNL
+34 
-43 DMPKTRKAIKAQL
+43 AIKAYNKQID
-56 KGLNNLT
+56 NCVT
-63 FNITPNVNTKGVQ
+63 SQ
-76 TATKQAINNAQRV
+76 TAFNRTMLNTSKEAQNVVAAANGNKVALDGLTKSSKAAELGMKALAMAGNMLLIYALTSAVDIIYKCATASDRLAESAAQMGSEFVSTKSDISDYKTKIKELYQTINDDTSSYEDTYNARQELLKIQDEMIDKFGDEADAVKLVTDAINGQTDSLDTLTQDKWQETVNAFNSDRGKGWTEKVADAFANIGHGNNFQRMIDEME
-89 ANNNKVHLNF
+89 
-99 DTSKQQ
+99 DTEVTFHMIPMYGDDTYEEFSK
-105 LVNQIKIL
+105 
-113 GRNNN
+113 
-118 KLFNNHEMTAKYN
+118 KLKEDFGADITRTERDDAITLSGDLDTIYK
-131 QLLNAANVAKSTGEL
+131 QLLNIQTLAKGMGIDDTFLNDLGNQADEAKS
-146 KTLRGELSA
+146 K
-155 FKTELVAT
+155 
-163 NNAGM
+163 
-168 TWGSKF
+168 
-174 KESVKSYTK
+174 
-183 FFSGAS
+183 
-189 LVYAISNQ
+189 
-197 VRNAATEAKTLDDSL
+197 LDEYQEMYSQH
-212 VNLQKVTDEISDRDA
+212 V
-227 LYKYFDKSLSKAQE
+227 LYDKIFNSEDYEK
-241 LNVKVGS
+241 
-248 LIDAVTELKKLGW
+248 
-261 DLDDAELGAKW
+261 
-272 ANILSNVGDVDI
+272 
-284 DTAIGSIKT
+284 
-293 SIASFD
+293 SFD
-299 EIGGYGNDQMDKK
+299 EINK
-312 LEAYTD
+312 AYE
-318 LINNMSNKYS
+318 KYQ
-328 IDAEGLAESIRL
+328 DAFASGDEESIEKAKQNYAEIVQ
-340 SAGTLTEAHMS
+340 SATKGLDDQSVIDYFNSM
-351 IEQAATM
+351 
-358 FATANKYYNDPS
+358 YPD
-370 YLGNT
+370 
-375 AKIGSLRMR
+375 
-384 ASSGDTDAIE
+384 
-394 ELQEMGEEVDD
+394 LQEVVGGWEFEVKFKAAVDD
-405 LATATSNLREKLMAL
+405 DS
-420 TGVDIMEDEHTF
+420 
-432 KSYYDQ
+432 
-438 LYEISQVMDKLD
+438 D
-450 DTSRANV
+450 DF
-457 LETMFGKSRS
+457 E
-467 AAGAAILSGMKESAS
+467 
-482 AYEDA
+482 
-487 INSAGSA
+487 
-494 TEEYQTWMT
+494 
-503 SADAACQRFSNTL
+503 
-516 TETYQSIINGNTV
+516 
-529 RDLANLGSAVL
+529 
-540 EFANNWG
+540 
-547 IVEGTLKGVIAL
+547 KGV
-559 NLGKFIATGGMALI
+559 
-573 TATKQVEQYGKALQM
+573 Q
-588 ASNVPNGN
+588 
-596 LSARFQALKSIAQA
+596 
-610 TSTLTTEQLRNVL
+610 
-623 ATNTL
+623 
-628 TQADRVR
+628 
-635 ILQMQ
+635 
-640 GMTKEMALQKLA
+640 
-652 EMNLTQATNA
+652 
-662 QTAANT
+662 
-668 TSTASTFSLKA
+668 
-679 AMTGLGATLK
+679 
-689 SVFLSNPV
+689 
-697 GIVLMGISL
+697 
-706 GVSAVTSAVSKHN
+706 
-719 QAVEEARQ
+719 
-727 KAKEA
+727 
-732 ADAANTLGD
+732 
-741 EIATLA
+741 
-747 NKYIQLSDAVK
+747 
-758 TDASAKEDLM
+758 
-768 TTQTELLKKLG
+768 
-779 LEGESIDD
+779 
-787 LIAKYGSLSNAIKQA
+787 
-802 SIDSL
+802 
-807 KNQQT
+807 
-812 DLIAGVNAA
+812 
-821 KEELMDVAKDN
+821 
-832 FWGTNNII
+832 
-840 SASGEEAVKAFK
+840 
-852 ELEKAGVIDSGSYGT
+852 
-867 GGGQLVL
+867 
-874 IGDDTVEGAL
+874 
-884 ENYKKL
+884 
-890 EDAVNALRDS
+890 DAVNKFDTIEDIKNYNPKVATDEQKDAYLQLKQY
-900 EAFTADE
+900 ADE
-907 LSDNS
+907 YGLTLDQLIDKLVQLGLLQSQSKSDLLNKLIPSKSSPTAGVASVLTDTMDGVDADEATKWVESLTEEEAKLANSKDFENALEEQKKKLNGASLSADDYAAA
-912 LFNSIY
+912 LQAV
-918 SRYSEMKE
+918 K
-926 SVEAYNSSIDN
+926 DKQ
-937 LNENLAQQ
+937 NENSEE
-945 TMLTALQ
+945 T
-952 GNELPKTEEDFNKFK
+952 PISFTE
-967 QELIDTAV
+967 
-975 ASEQF
+975 
-980 IGNEKEITDAI
+980 AI
-991 NNYLSTVPEFEG
+991 S
-1003 YYSIPLENEL
+1003 
-1013 DKVDELLNQEDFS
+1013 
-1026 KTFTD
+1026 
-1031 TLAQVQAL
+1031 QVQAL
-1039 SDGLDQ
+1039 SEGLDQ
-1045 LDKIYADVYD
+1045 LDKIYADVYN
-1055 KEDFDWSSILNNDGF
+1055 KEDFDWSSILNNDDF
-1070 KEAFGNMTNV
+1070 KEQFGSLKNT
-1080 TEEYKNAYDDFIE
+1080 TEEYANAYNNFIK
-1093 TISNNPSDLSAC
+1093 TVSNSPSDLSAC
-1105 QSAFDNLATAYIY
+1105 QSAFDNLASAYIY

-1127 EETKASTIAMLSQMG
+1127 EETKTATVAMLEQMG
-1142 VVNAAEV
+1142 VAN
-1149 VNYRLGA
+1149 A
-1156 SESYAA
+1156 SEIVDYQLAASKEYAA
-1162 DTGKDLESAT
+1162 QTGRDLKNAT
-1172 LSEIT
+1172 LEELV
-1177 AFAKEADMSDI
+1177 AFAQEADMSDV
-1188 TKASLAAYVIEKIH
+1188 TKASLASYIAEKIR
-1202 AASITITTSADIN
+1202 AASITITTSADIA

-1225 VAGTALAQF
+1225 VAGTALQQF

-1257 TAADQILQNAVNA
+1257 TAADQILQNAVNKA
-1270 AQTKY
+1270 TNAYKPQVNYSGGASTK
-1275 TPQFGGGSAT
+1275 SAID
-1285 SKAMDDAAK
+1285 KANKAAK
-1294 SAKKASD
+1294 DSAKD
-1301 TAKETAQTLDWIET
+1301 AKETAQDIDWIET

-1355 HDNTTAAQVYQE
+1355 QDNTTAAQVYQE

-1455 ALVSLKEAFGL
+1455 ALVSLKETFGL

-1557 LDAKLENATSDKVKS
+1557 LDAKLENATSDKAKS

-1613 DNNIPVYNVDASGPN
+1613 DNNISVYNVDASGPN

-1685 QATAALSRETIR
+1685 QETAALSRETIR

-1706 RASLAKTTADFKVE
+1706 RASLAKTTADSKVE

-1811 AAKLNDGGKLYD
+1811 AVKLNDGGKLYD

-2003 MTNKDTGNFTEYG
+2003 MTDKDTGNFTEYG
-2016 IATIGL
+2016 IAAIGL
-2022 HKTNYDNYIAQAE
+2022 HKTNYDSYIAQAE

-2187 TDYQKFI
+2187 SDYQEFI
-2194 DEKLNDTNTIL
+2194 DEKINDTNTIL
-2205 DEIKTLLGS
+2205 DSIKELLGGN
-2214 DIIETIKGLDSNLTN
+2214 DGIIATLKSLDSSLTN
-2229 DTKDQIGSSTT
+2229 TTKDQIDSSTT
-2240 NGGDGGQAAKDYV
+2240 NGGDGGQGAKDYV
-2253 HNTVT
+2253 NNTVT
-2258 NDQNKVNSKT
+2258 NDRNTINSSHKT
-2268 DTSSYDPAKEAD
+2268 GLLRPTAVGTITLDNSLES
-2280 IAKKKNGIAQKKK
+2280 KKKNTTSIDDKLKTEKK
-2293 AINGQRQSFQNQIK
+2293 AVKDAINSGKSRSK
-2307 ELESQ
+2307 KLTD
-2312 LKQLYGELNSIENKY
+2312 KENK
-2327 QFEKSST
+2327 E
-2334 KNKDKLQDL
+2334 
-2343 KNNYIEKKSGLNAM
+2343 
-2357 IQDVTHNKDML
+2357 H
-2368 QQFIA
+2368 A
-2373 DLDKQSAQLDKDL
+2373 DLWKYIVKNYGRTPTNKMYKKLGGILGVKTDDTVTSKQKTAILNRMKF
-2386 ASINGYEKGSEH
+2386 NGYKKGSEH
-2398 IDKRQLAWTQEN
+2398 IDKSQLAWTQEN

-2439 ENLWELAKTN
+2439 ENLWKMAQMN
-2449 PSLLYSS
+2449 PSLLTSGINYMP
-2456 TNFVPKLPD
+2456 NLPE
-2465 IAKSACTSTIVEVGD
+2465 ITKSAGTSTIVEVGD
-2480 IVMNSV
+2480 IVMNGV
-2486 NDPETFGRQLREE
+2486 NDVETFGRQLREE
-2499 ILKNGKTTQCITEA
+2499 ILRNGKTTQCITEA

>member
-1 MAVNDFIV
+1 MTNTSGKTGIQPNNFIS
-9 NLVAGLSKTKSKQQ
+9 GLFNGDLFKKQTFSLSEVLST
-23 IKSDAKSLGDM
+23 SDVD
-34 KFVKLIGNL
+34 
-43 DMPKTRKAIKAQL
+43 AIKAYNKQID
-56 KGLNNLT
+56 NCVT
-63 FNITPNVNTKGVQ
+63 SQ
-76 TATKQAINNAQRV
+76 TAFNRTMLNTSKEAQNVVAAANGNKVALDGLTKSSKAAELGMKALAMAGNMLLIYALTSAVDIIYKCATASDRLAESAAQMGSEFVSTKSDISDYKTKIKELYQTINDDTSSYEDTYNARQELLKIQDEMIDKFGDEADAVKLVTDAINGQTDSLDTLTQDKWQETVNAFNSDRGKGWTEKVADAFANIGHGNNFQRMIDEME
-89 ANNNKVHLNF
+89 
-99 DTSKQQ
+99 DTEVTFHMIPMYGDDTYEEFSK
-105 LVNQIKIL
+105 
-113 GRNNN
+113 
-118 KLFNNHEMTAKYN
+118 KLKEDFGADITRTERDDAITLSGDLDTIYK
-131 QLLNAANVAKSTGEL
+131 QLLNIQTLAKGMGIDDTFLNDLGNQADEAKS
-146 KTLRGELSA
+146 K
-155 FKTELVAT
+155 
-163 NNAGM
+163 
-168 TWGSKF
+168 
-174 KESVKSYTK
+174 
-183 FFSGAS
+183 
-189 LVYAISNQ
+189 
-197 VRNAATEAKTLDDSL
+197 LDEYQEMYSQH
-212 VNLQKVTDEISDRDA
+212 V
-227 LYKYFDKSLSKAQE
+227 LYDKIFNSEDYEK
-241 LNVKVGS
+241 
-248 LIDAVTELKKLGW
+248 
-261 DLDDAELGAKW
+261 
-272 ANILSNVGDVDI
+272 
-284 DTAIGSIKT
+284 
-293 SIASFD
+293 SFD
-299 EIGGYGNDQMDKK
+299 EINK
-312 LEAYTD
+312 AYE
-318 LINNMSNKYS
+318 KYQ
-328 IDAEGLAESIRL
+328 DAFASGDEESIEKAKQNYAEIVQ
-340 SAGTLTEAHMS
+340 SATKGLDDQSVIDYFNSM
-351 IEQAATM
+351 
-358 FATANKYYNDPS
+358 YPD
-370 YLGNT
+370 
-375 AKIGSLRMR
+375 
-384 ASSGDTDAIE
+384 
-394 ELQEMGEEVDD
+394 LQEVVGGWEFEVKFKVAVDD
-405 LATATSNLREKLMAL
+405 DS
-420 TGVDIMEDEHTF
+420 
-432 KSYYDQ
+432 
-438 LYEISQVMDKLD
+438 D
-450 DTSRANV
+450 DF
-457 LETMFGKSRS
+457 E
-467 AAGAAILSGMKESAS
+467 
-482 AYEDA
+482 
-487 INSAGSA
+487 
-494 TEEYQTWMT
+494 
-503 SADAACQRFSNTL
+503 
-516 TETYQSIINGNTV
+516 
-529 RDLANLGSAVL
+529 
-540 EFANNWG
+540 
-547 IVEGTLKGVIAL
+547 KGV
-559 NLGKFIATGGMALI
+559 
-573 TATKQVEQYGKALQM
+573 Q
-588 ASNVPNGN
+588 
-596 LSARFQALKSIAQA
+596 
-610 TSTLTTEQLRNVL
+610 
-623 ATNTL
+623 
-628 TQADRVR
+628 
-635 ILQMQ
+635 
-640 GMTKEMALQKLA
+640 
-652 EMNLTQATNA
+652 
-662 QTAANT
+662 
-668 TSTASTFSLKA
+668 
-679 AMTGLGATLK
+679 
-689 SVFLSNPV
+689 
-697 GIVLMGISL
+697 
-706 GVSAVTSAVSKHN
+706 
-719 QAVEEARQ
+719 
-727 KAKEA
+727 
-732 ADAANTLGD
+732 
-741 EIATLA
+741 
-747 NKYIQLSDAVK
+747 
-758 TDASAKEDLM
+758 
-768 TTQTELLKKLG
+768 
-779 LEGESIDD
+779 
-787 LIAKYGSLSNAIKQA
+787 
-802 SIDSL
+802 
-807 KNQQT
+807 
-812 DLIAGVNAA
+812 
-821 KEELMDVAKDN
+821 
-832 FWGTNNII
+832 
-840 SASGEEAVKAFK
+840 
-852 ELEKAGVIDSGSYGT
+852 
-867 GGGQLVL
+867 
-874 IGDDTVEGAL
+874 
-884 ENYKKL
+884 
-890 EDAVNALRDS
+890 DAVNKFDTIEDIKNYNPKVATDEQKDAYLQLKQY
-900 EAFTADE
+900 ADE
-907 LSDNS
+907 YGLTLDQLIDKLVQLGLLQSQSKSDLLNKLIPSKSSPTAGVASVLTDTMDGVDADEATKWVESLTEEEAKLANSKDFENALEEQKKKLNGASLSADDYAAA
-912 LFNSIY
+912 LQAV
-918 SRYSEMKE
+918 K
-926 SVEAYNSSIDN
+926 DKQ
-937 LNENLAQQ
+937 NENS
-945 TMLTALQ
+945 
-952 GNELPKTEEDFNKFK
+952 EETP
-967 QELIDTAV
+967 I
-975 ASEQF
+975 SS
-980 IGNEKEITDAI
+980 TDI
-991 NNYLSTVPEFEG
+991 
-1003 YYSIPLENEL
+1003 
-1013 DKVDELLNQEDFS
+1013 
-1026 KTFTD
+1026 
-1031 TLAQVQAL
+1031 LAQVQAL
-1039 SDGLDQ
+1039 STGLDQ

-1270 AQTKY
+1270 TQTKY

-1355 HDNTTAAQVYQE
+1355 QDNTTAAQVYQE

-1455 ALVSLKEAFGL
+1455 ALVSLKETFGL

-1479 YEQEIDALERQNK
+1479 YEQEIDAIERQNK

-1557 LDAKLENATSDKVKS
+1557 LDAKLENATSDKAKS

-1613 DNNIPVYNVDASGPN
+1613 DNNISVYNVDASGPN

-1665 STLSKACANYNA
+1665 STLSKACTNYNA

-1685 QATAALSRETIR
+1685 QETAALSRETIR

-1706 RASLAKTTADFKVE
+1706 RASLAKTTADSKVE

-1910 EYKKL
+1910 EFKKL

-2003 MTNKDTGNFTEYG
+2003 MTDKDTGNFTEYG

-2112 SELDAYKYQKE
+2112 SELEAYRYQKE

-2135 KQLIPYSNNDTEES
+2135 KQLTAYTGNNSEES
-2149 RAQIQKLKVEL
+2149 RATIQKLKVEL

-2187 TDYQKFI
+2187 SDYQEFI
-2194 DEKLNDTNTIL
+2194 DEKINDTNTIL
-2205 DEIKTLLGS
+2205 DSIKELLGGN
-2214 DIIETIKGLDSNLTN
+2214 DGIIATLKSLDSSLTN
-2229 DTKDQIGSSTT
+2229 TTKDQIDSSTT
-2240 NGGDGGQAAKDYV
+2240 NGGDGGQGAKDYV
-2253 HNTVT
+2253 NNTVT
-2258 NDQNKVNSKT
+2258 NDRNTINSSHKT
-2268 DTSSYDPAKEAD
+2268 GLLRPTAVGTITLDNSLES
-2280 IAKKKNGIAQKKK
+2280 KKKNTTSIDDKLKTEKK
-2293 AINGQRQSFQNQIK
+2293 AVKDAINSGKSRSK
-2307 ELESQ
+2307 KLTD
-2312 LKQLYGELNSIENKY
+2312 KENK
-2327 QFEKSST
+2327 E
-2334 KNKDKLQDL
+2334 
-2343 KNNYIEKKSGLNAM
+2343 
-2357 IQDVTHNKDML
+2357 H
-2368 QQFIA
+2368 A
-2373 DLDKQSAQLDKDL
+2373 DLWKYIVKNYGRTPTNKMYKKLGGILGVKTDDTVTSKQKTAILNRMKF
-2386 ASINGYEKGSEH
+2386 NGYKKGSEH
-2398 IDKRQLAWTQEN
+2398 IDKSQLAWTQEN

-2439 ENLWELAKTN
+2439 ENLWKMAQMN
-2449 PSLLYSS
+2449 PSLLTSGINYMP
-2456 TNFVPKLPD
+2456 NLPE
-2465 IAKSACTSTIVEVGD
+2465 ITKSAGTSTIVEVGD
-2480 IVMNSV
+2480 IVMNGV
-2486 NDPETFGRQLREE
+2486 NDVETFGRQLREE
-2499 ILKNGKTTQCITEA
+2499 ILRNGKTTQCITEA

>member
-1 MAVNDFIV
+1 MVTQTHHFRVLQTNSTRFFKQISTINSMIFKTMDNELKVFGKTILTTTEHLKNLETVNATVYNKNGQFNLQGLSINTSQSVGNFTKLNNAFKSYNGNLTKSTQLQNAYIKAVGNQ
-9 NLVAGLSKTKSKQQ
+9 NGALGNYLAGLNGAKASMGGY
-23 IKSDAKSLGDM
+23 IKSLIGAKAATIGLQVASTLLNAALSLG
-34 KFVKLIGNL
+34 LSL
-43 DMPKTRKAIKAQL
+43 ALSAIVSGITHLVNKEKEAREQAIENAQTA
-56 KGLNNLT
+56 KEEADNLT
-63 FNITPNVNTKGVQ
+63 EL
-76 TATKQAINNAQRV
+76 
-89 ANNNKVHLNF
+89 LN
-99 DTSKQQ
+99 
-105 LVNQIKIL
+105 
-113 GRNNN
+113 
-118 KLFNNHEMTAKYN
+118 KYN
-131 QLLNAANVAKSTGEL
+131 QLSEEVKTNTGVKDDLLETQGELLESLGIEQSQLDGLIKKYGDLNTAINKVTLDSLNDAQADLMVAVDARKKELINVGKDYKHWFSLTDRNLISTG
-146 KTLRGELSA
+146 
-155 FKTELVAT
+155 
-163 NNAGM
+163 
-168 TWGSKF
+168 
-174 KESVKSYTK
+174 
-183 FFSGAS
+183 
-189 LVYAISNQ
+189 
-197 VRNAATEAKTLDDSL
+197 
-212 VNLQKVTDEISDRDA
+212 
-227 LYKYFDKSLSKAQE
+227 
-241 LNVKVGS
+241 
-248 LIDAVTELKKLGW
+248 
-261 DLDDAELGAKW
+261 
-272 ANILSNVGDVDI
+272 
-284 DTAIGSIKT
+284 
-293 SIASFD
+293 
-299 EIGGYGNDQMDKK
+299 
-312 LEAYTD
+312 
-318 LINNMSNKYS
+318 
-328 IDAEGLAESIRL
+328 
-340 SAGTLTEAHMS
+340 
-351 IEQAATM
+351 
-358 FATANKYYNDPS
+358 
-370 YLGNT
+370 
-375 AKIGSLRMR
+375 
-384 ASSGDTDAIE
+384 
-394 ELQEMGEEVDD
+394 GEE
-405 LATATSNLREKLMAL
+405 S
-420 TGVDIMEDEHTF
+420 
-432 KSYYDQ
+432 
-438 LYEISQVMDKLD
+438 
-450 DTSRANV
+450 
-457 LETMFGKSRS
+457 
-467 AAGAAILSGMKESAS
+467 
-482 AYEDA
+482 
-487 INSAGSA
+487 
-494 TEEYQTWMT
+494 
-503 SADAACQRFSNTL
+503 
-516 TETYQSIINGNTV
+516 
-529 RDLANLGSAVL
+529 
-540 EFANNWG
+540 
-547 IVEGTLKGVIAL
+547 
-559 NLGKFIATGGMALI
+559 
-573 TATKQVEQYGKALQM
+573 
-588 ASNVPNGN
+588 
-596 LSARFQALKSIAQA
+596 
-610 TSTLTTEQLRNVL
+610 
-623 ATNTL
+623 
-628 TQADRVR
+628 
-635 ILQMQ
+635 
-640 GMTKEMALQKLA
+640 
-652 EMNLTQATNA
+652 
-662 QTAANT
+662 
-668 TSTASTFSLKA
+668 
-679 AMTGLGATLK
+679 
-689 SVFLSNPV
+689 
-697 GIVLMGISL
+697 
-706 GVSAVTSAVSKHN
+706 
-719 QAVEEARQ
+719 
-727 KAKEA
+727 
-732 ADAANTLGD
+732 
-741 EIATLA
+741 
-747 NKYIQLSDAVK
+747 
-758 TDASAKEDLM
+758 
-768 TTQTELLKKLG
+768 
-779 LEGESIDD
+779 
-787 LIAKYGSLSNAIKQA
+787 KQA
-802 SIDSL
+802 YDIL
-807 KNQQT
+807 
-812 DLIAGVNAA
+812 A
-821 KEELMDVAKDN
+821 
-832 FWGTNNII
+832 
-840 SASGEEAVKAFK
+840 
-852 ELEKAGVIDSGSYGT
+852 KAGVISQGSVGT
-867 GGGQLVL
+867 GGGVFTLV
-874 IGDDTVEGAL
+874 GDDKTVDGIL
-884 ENYKKL
+884 ENYQKL
-890 EDAVNALRDS
+890 KEAQTALNEAVSNGEISKEDMGSNPLYKAINSRL
-900 EAFTADE
+900 DE
-907 LSDNS
+907 LKTAVDNYNSAIKDVNENSANQEIISNLIGKDLPQTEEEFETFKQS
-912 LFNSIY
+912 LIDSAQASNNFIGSQEDIKNSIIDALA
-918 SRYSEMKE
+918 EM
-926 SVEAYNSSIDN
+926 
-937 LNENLAQQ
+937 
-945 TMLTALQ
+945 
-952 GNELPKTEEDFNKFK
+952 
-967 QELIDTAV
+967 
-975 ASEQF
+975 
-980 IGNEKEITDAI
+980 
-991 NNYLSTVPEFEG
+991 PEFEKYFEG
-1003 YYSIPLENEL
+1003 LAQAESDVQHETPI
-1013 DKVDELLNQEDFS
+1013 S
-1026 KTFTD
+1026 STGI
-1031 TLAQVQAL
+1031 LAQVQAL
-1039 SDGLDQ
+1039 STGLDQ
-1045 LDKIYADVYD
+1045 LDKIYADVYN
-1055 KEDFDWSSILNNDGF
+1055 KEDFDWSSILNNKGF
-1070 KEAFGNMTNV
+1070 EEAFGNMTNV
-1080 TEEYKNAYDDFIE
+1080 TEEYENAYDDFIN

-1285 SKAMDDAAK
+1285 SKAVNDAAK

-1301 TAKETAQTLDWIET
+1301 TAKETAQDIDWIET

-1355 HDNTTAAQVYQE
+1355 QDNTTAAQVYQE

-1455 ALVSLKEAFGL
+1455 ALVSLKETFGL

-1557 LDAKLENATSDKVKS
+1557 LDAKLENATSDKAKS

-1613 DNNIPVYNVDASGPN
+1613 DNNISVYNVDASGPN

-1685 QATAALSRETIR
+1685 QATSALSRETIR
-1697 QELADLAEQ
+1697 QELTDLAEQ
-1706 RASLAKTTADFKVE
+1706 RASLAKTTADSKVE

-1784 KKNKKILASIKK
+1784 KENKKILTSIKK
-1796 AAKAGKRISQ
+1796 TAKAGKRISQ

-1838 KVTAD
+1838 KATAD

-1862 NIASK
+1862 NIVSK

-1877 KKTEIN
+1877 KKTKIN

-1889 EEFGGQANVSD
+1889 EEFGEQANVSD

-1926 EESVVN
+1926 EKSVVN

-1960 RSIKQYQNALRQ
+1960 QSIKQYQNALRQ
-1972 LKWDTFDKSLE
+1972 LKWDTFDKSME
-1983 TVKRVNSEADYY
+1983 TVKRVNSEADYH
-1995 IDLLSHKD
+1995 IDLLSHKE
-2003 MTNKDTGNFTEYG
+2003 MTDKDTGNFTEYG
-2016 IATIGL
+2016 IAAIGL
-2022 HKTNYDNYIAQAE
+2022 HKTNYDSYIAQAE

-2086 DLVKQG
+2086 DLVKHG

-2135 KQLIPYSNNDTEES
+2135 KQLTAYTGNNSEES
-2149 RAQIQKLKVEL
+2149 RATIQKLKVEL

-2187 TDYQKFI
+2187 SDYQEFI
-2194 DEKLNDTNTIL
+2194 DEKINDTNTIL
-2205 DEIKTLLGS
+2205 DSIKELLGGN
-2214 DIIETIKGLDSNLTN
+2214 DGIIATLKSLDSSLTN
-2229 DTKDQIGSSTT
+2229 TTKDQIDSSTT
-2240 NGGDGGQAAKDYV
+2240 NGGDGGQGAKDYV
-2253 HNTVT
+2253 NNTVT
-2258 NDQNKVNSKT
+2258 NDRNTINSSPKT
-2268 DTSSYDPAKEAD
+2268 GLLRPTAVGTITLDNSLES
-2280 IAKKKNGIAQKKK
+2280 KKKNTTSIDDKLKKEKK
-2293 AINGQRQSFQNQIK
+2293 AVKDAINSGKSRSKKLTDKENQ
-2307 ELESQ
+2307 E
-2312 LKQLYGELNSIENKY
+2312 
-2327 QFEKSST
+2327 
-2334 KNKDKLQDL
+2334 
-2343 KNNYIEKKSGLNAM
+2343 
-2357 IQDVTHNKDML
+2357 H
-2368 QQFIA
+2368 A
-2373 DLDKQSAQLDKDL
+2373 DLWKYIVKNYGRTPTNKMYKKLGGILGVKTDDTVTSKQKTAILNRMKF
-2386 ASINGYEKGSEH
+2386 NGYKKGSEH
-2398 IDKRQLAWTQEN
+2398 IDKSQLAWTQED
-2410 KRELIYRAA
+2410 KREMIYRAS
-2419 DGALLT
+2419 DGAVLT
-2425 ELNPGDKVFTNEMT
+2425 KLNPGDKVFTNEMT
-2439 ENLWELAKTN
+2439 ENLWKMAQMN
-2449 PSLLYSS
+2449 PSLLTSGINYMP
-2456 TNFVPKLPD
+2456 NLPEMT
-2465 IAKSACTSTIVEVGD
+2465 KSAGTSTIVEVGD
-2480 IVMNSV
+2480 IVMNGV
-2486 NDPETFGRQLREE
+2486 NDVETFGRQLREE
-2499 ILKNGKTTQCITEA
+2499 ILRNGKTTQCITEA
-2513 VSAKQLGKNGV
+2513 VSAKQLGKNGI

>member
-34 KFVKLIGNL
+34 YVKLIGNL
-43 DMPKTRKAIKAQL
+43 DMSKTRKAINAQL

-76 TATKQAINNAQRV
+76 SATKQAINNAQRV

-1039 SDGLDQ
+1039 SEGLDQ

-1055 KEDFDWSSILNNDGF
+1055 KEDFDWSSILNNEDF
-1070 KEAFGNMTNV
+1070 KKQFGELGSV
-1080 TEEYKNAYDDFIE
+1080 YDDFIK
-1093 TISNNPSDLSAC
+1093 TIANSPSDLGAC
-1105 QSAFDNLATAYIY
+1105 QSAFNKLTTEYIN
-1118 NSDALKNVT
+1118 NSDVMKNLT
-1127 EETKASTIAMLSQMG
+1127 EDTKAGTVAMLEQMG
-1142 VVNAAEV
+1142 VANAEEMVEARLAAQKYATANGCIDLANATWEEISALIAEGNASQETQQYLANLALSKIDVNNIKLDTKADVDNIIAIANAA
-1149 VNYRLGA
+1149 GA
-1156 SESYAA
+1156 SAA
-1162 DTGKDLESAT
+1162 Q
-1172 LSEIT
+1172 I
-1177 AFAKEADMSDI
+1177 
-1188 TKASLAAYVIEKIH
+1188 AALK
-1202 AASITITTSADIN
+1202 
-1215 NLTALCSQLG
+1215 
-1225 VAGTALAQF
+1225 TALASLSNANITKWDDANKGGGMGSTNLMNPAKLNTPSSGNSKIDQF
-1234 ARLKAIA
+1234 AKQQQAQKTKDA
-1241 MDTSGKYT
+1241 VQDATDTLAKTLDDIKNGAYNLDASNF
-1249 DGYKEYAT
+1249 YA
-1257 TAADQILQNAVNA
+1257 N
-1270 AQTKY
+1270 Y
-1275 TPQFGGGSAT
+1275 SGGSAT
-1285 SKAMDDAAK
+1285 SKAVNDAAK
-1294 SAKKASD
+1294 AAKDA
-1301 TAKETAQTLDWIET
+1301 AKDVKEAVAETFDFIENGINR
-1315 KLKLASK
+1315 
-1322 ETEKLSK
+1322 
-1329 SFDKAFGMNQTRER
+1329 FDKAFSKLEDKVDKTSSSFTSRLN
-1343 YHAYISQIESEI
+1343 AYKEALNAATFGIELLTDDYNKYMQKANEVGLNEDIASAVRGGASNIWDYSDDTVKQQIK
-1355 HDNTTAAQVYQE
+1355 DYQNWYDKAQDCLDKIDELKDKQLELTQASIELLITQYE
-1367 KLNQIGLSYEW
+1367 KLSTKVENANDRMEKW
-1378 IAKIQ
+1378 I
-1383 SGAFSIDSIT
+1383 
-1393 DENLKTQISEYQTY
+1393 
-1407 SDKLNS
+1407 
-1413 CYDTIESLEEERLQA
+1413 
-1428 SVNYAE
+1428 
-1434 KLIDSH
+1434 
-1440 EKEID
+1440 
-1445 SINKLIDRRK
+1445 
-1455 ALVSLKEAFGL
+1455 SLKESWGF
-1466 SASKSDLKYQQDQ
+1466 SANTKNYNSMNKNIQKQIDYINKQDEQLKLLQKTVTKGSEAWYEYNERIDSNKASLIDLKQQMQ
-1479 YEQEIDALERQNK
+1479 
-1492 EIYDLMWTTT
+1492 
-1502 YGDEAWQKYND
+1502 
-1513 QMIENTSSIQ
+1513 
-1523 DLTQSLADLASE
+1523 
-1535 MANLPID
+1535 
-1542 KYEKALD
+1542 
-1549 KISAKNDL
+1549 
-1557 LDAKLENATSDKVKS
+1557 ENAT
-1572 KIIGSQ
+1572 
-1578 LKLTRKKDN
+1578 
-1587 SAQSAAKTTQSNLNQ
+1587 AAAEL
-1602 SVKDLK
+1602 
-1608 TATKK
+1608 
-1613 DNNIPVYNVDASGPN
+1613 
-1628 VKARTAVN
+1628 
-1636 DYYKKVQNYTKA
+1636 A
-1648 KKQIPASLISKI
+1648 K
-1660 SGDGY
+1660 
-1665 STLSKACANYNA
+1665 
-1677 ALVANDTA
+1677 
-1685 QATAALSRETIR
+1685 ATA
-1697 QELADLAEQ
+1697 DK
-1706 RASLAKTTADFKVE
+1706 KTE
-1720 KYDSKDEL
+1720 KYDSQDEL
-1728 YDAKLDNATSTS
+1728 YDAKIDNATSAK
-1740 SKNKLIDRKISNINN
+1740 SKNKLIDKKISNINKT
-1755 RQSAYNTAVKTDNKN
+1755 QKAYNTAVSTDNKN
-1770 IKSAQKNI
+1770 LKSAKKTI
-1778 SKIKST
+1778 SKFKST
-1784 KKNKKILASIKK
+1784 KENKKILASIKK

-1806 SLLNK
+1806 SLLDK
-1811 AAKLNDGGKLYD
+1811 ASKLNDNGRLYN
-1823 ACIQYNAYLD
+1823 ACVQYNAYWD
-1833 AKEAD
+1833 AKQSD
-1838 KVTAD
+1838 KATAD

-1852 KATLAKEKFD
+1852 KADLAKEKFD
-1862 NIASK
+1862 NISSD

-1877 KKTEIN
+1877 KKTALN
-1883 NRISLV
+1883 NKISLAQ
-1889 EEFGGQANVSD
+1889 EHGKQISAAY
-1900 YKSLISAENG
+1900 YKSLISSEKG
-1910 EYKKL
+1910 EKNKL
-1915 IKERE
+1915 IKERKD
-1920 ELRRNL
+1920 LQKNL
-1926 EESVVN
+1926 NDAVIK

-1938 SDEWYDMV
+1938 SDEWYEMV
-1946 AKINDVTNAIDESI
+1946 SAINEVTNAIDESTQ
-1960 RSIKQYQNALRQ
+1960 SLVEYQNALRQ
-1972 LKWDTFDKSLE
+1972 LKWDAFDKSME
-1983 TVKRVNSEADYY
+1983 TVKRINSENDYY
-1995 IDLLSHKD
+1995 IDLMSHKD
-2003 MTNKDTGNFTEYG
+2003 MTDKDTGNFTKYG
-2016 IATIGL
+2016 TATIGL
-2022 HKTNYDNYIAQAE
+2022 HKTNYDNYLAQADE
-2035 AYQSEYDKIMKQ
+2035 YQREYNKIMRQ
-2047 IEKGELSA
+2047 IEKGELST

-2081 LESIN
+2081 LQSIQ

-2098 ALSKLIEKYKKLKD
+2098 ALSKLIDKFKNLKD
-2112 SELDAYKYQKE
+2112 NALDYYKYAKS
-2123 IAEKTKQIASLQ
+2123 IIEKTKQIAALQ
-2135 KQLIPYSNNDTEES
+2135 KQLIAYNGNDSEES
-2149 RAQIQKLKVEL
+2149 RATIQKLKVQL
-2160 ENAKSDLK
+2160 EESKSDLQ
-2168 DTQYE
+2168 DTIYE
-2173 KFISDTEDMLDDLM
+2173 RYLSDTEDMLDDLM
-2187 TDYQKFI
+2187 NDYQEFI

-2205 DEIKTLLGS
+2205 DSIKELLGGN
-2214 DIIETIKGLDSNLTN
+2214 DGIIATLKSLDSSLTN
-2229 DTKDQIGSSTT
+2229 TTKDQIDSSTT
-2240 NGGDGGQAAKDYV
+2240 NGGDGGQGAKDYV
-2253 HNTVT
+2253 NNTVT
-2258 NDQNKVNSKT
+2258 NDRNKVNSKT
-2268 DTSSYDPAKEAD
+2268 DTSNYDPAKEAD

-2410 KRELIYRAA
+2410 KRELIYRAS
-2419 DGALLT
+2419 DGAVLT
-2425 ELNPGDKVFTNEMT
+2425 KLNPGDKVFTNEMT
-2439 ENLWELAKTN
+2439 ENLWKMAQVN
-2449 PSLLYSS
+2449 PSLLTSGINYMP
-2456 TNFVPKLPD
+2456 NLPE
-2465 IAKSACTSTIVEVGD
+2465 ITKSAGTSTIVEVGD
-2480 IVMNSV
+2480 IVMNGV

-2499 ILKNGKTTQCITEA
+2499 ICKNGKTTQCITEA
-2513 VSAKQLGKNGV
+2513 VSAKQLGKNGI

>member
-1 MAVNDFIV
+1 MTNTSGKTGIQPNNFIS
-9 NLVAGLSKTKSKQQ
+9 GLFNGDLFKKQTFSLSEVLST
-23 IKSDAKSLGDM
+23 SDVD
-34 KFVKLIGNL
+34 
-43 DMPKTRKAIKAQL
+43 AIKAYNKQID
-56 KGLNNLT
+56 NCVT
-63 FNITPNVNTKGVQ
+63 SQ
-76 TATKQAINNAQRV
+76 TAFNRTMLNTSKEAQNVVAAANGNKVALDGLTKSSKAAELGMKALAMAGNMLLIYALTSAVDIIYKCATASDRLAESAAQMGSEFVSTKSDISDYKTKIKELYQTINDDTSSYEDTYNARQELLKIQDEMIDKFGDEADAVKLVTDAINGQTDSLDTLTQDKWQETVNAFNSDRGKGWTEKVADAFANIGHGNNFQRMIDEME
-89 ANNNKVHLNF
+89 
-99 DTSKQQ
+99 DTEVTFHMIPMYGDDTYEEFSK
-105 LVNQIKIL
+105 
-113 GRNNN
+113 
-118 KLFNNHEMTAKYN
+118 KLKEDFGADITRTERDDAITLSGDLDTIYK
-131 QLLNAANVAKSTGEL
+131 QLLNIQTLAKGMGIDDTFLNDLGNQADEAKS
-146 KTLRGELSA
+146 K
-155 FKTELVAT
+155 
-163 NNAGM
+163 
-168 TWGSKF
+168 
-174 KESVKSYTK
+174 
-183 FFSGAS
+183 
-189 LVYAISNQ
+189 
-197 VRNAATEAKTLDDSL
+197 LDEYQEMYSQH
-212 VNLQKVTDEISDRDA
+212 V
-227 LYKYFDKSLSKAQE
+227 LYDKIFNSEDYEK
-241 LNVKVGS
+241 
-248 LIDAVTELKKLGW
+248 
-261 DLDDAELGAKW
+261 
-272 ANILSNVGDVDI
+272 
-284 DTAIGSIKT
+284 
-293 SIASFD
+293 SFD
-299 EIGGYGNDQMDKK
+299 EINK
-312 LEAYTD
+312 AYE
-318 LINNMSNKYS
+318 KYQ
-328 IDAEGLAESIRL
+328 DAFASGDEESIEKAKQNYAEIVQ
-340 SAGTLTEAHMS
+340 SATKGLDDQSVIDYFNSM
-351 IEQAATM
+351 
-358 FATANKYYNDPS
+358 YPD
-370 YLGNT
+370 
-375 AKIGSLRMR
+375 
-384 ASSGDTDAIE
+384 
-394 ELQEMGEEVDD
+394 LQEVVGGWEFEVKFKAAVDD
-405 LATATSNLREKLMAL
+405 DS
-420 TGVDIMEDEHTF
+420 
-432 KSYYDQ
+432 
-438 LYEISQVMDKLD
+438 D
-450 DTSRANV
+450 DF
-457 LETMFGKSRS
+457 E
-467 AAGAAILSGMKESAS
+467 
-482 AYEDA
+482 
-487 INSAGSA
+487 
-494 TEEYQTWMT
+494 
-503 SADAACQRFSNTL
+503 
-516 TETYQSIINGNTV
+516 
-529 RDLANLGSAVL
+529 
-540 EFANNWG
+540 
-547 IVEGTLKGVIAL
+547 KGV
-559 NLGKFIATGGMALI
+559 
-573 TATKQVEQYGKALQM
+573 Q
-588 ASNVPNGN
+588 
-596 LSARFQALKSIAQA
+596 
-610 TSTLTTEQLRNVL
+610 
-623 ATNTL
+623 
-628 TQADRVR
+628 
-635 ILQMQ
+635 
-640 GMTKEMALQKLA
+640 
-652 EMNLTQATNA
+652 
-662 QTAANT
+662 
-668 TSTASTFSLKA
+668 
-679 AMTGLGATLK
+679 
-689 SVFLSNPV
+689 
-697 GIVLMGISL
+697 
-706 GVSAVTSAVSKHN
+706 
-719 QAVEEARQ
+719 
-727 KAKEA
+727 
-732 ADAANTLGD
+732 
-741 EIATLA
+741 
-747 NKYIQLSDAVK
+747 
-758 TDASAKEDLM
+758 
-768 TTQTELLKKLG
+768 
-779 LEGESIDD
+779 
-787 LIAKYGSLSNAIKQA
+787 
-802 SIDSL
+802 
-807 KNQQT
+807 
-812 DLIAGVNAA
+812 
-821 KEELMDVAKDN
+821 
-832 FWGTNNII
+832 
-840 SASGEEAVKAFK
+840 
-852 ELEKAGVIDSGSYGT
+852 
-867 GGGQLVL
+867 
-874 IGDDTVEGAL
+874 
-884 ENYKKL
+884 
-890 EDAVNALRDS
+890 DAVNKFDTIEDIKNYNPKVATDEQKDAYLQLKQY
-900 EAFTADE
+900 ADE
-907 LSDNS
+907 YGLTLDQLIDKLVQLGLLQSQSKSDLLNKLIPSKSSPTAGVASVLTDTMDGVDADEATKWVESLTEEEAKLANSKDFENALEEQKKKLNGASLSADDYAAA
-912 LFNSIY
+912 LQAV
-918 SRYSEMKE
+918 K
-926 SVEAYNSSIDN
+926 DKQ
-937 LNENLAQQ
+937 NENS
-945 TMLTALQ
+945 
-952 GNELPKTEEDFNKFK
+952 EETP
-967 QELIDTAV
+967 I
-975 ASEQF
+975 SS
-980 IGNEKEITDAI
+980 TDI
-991 NNYLSTVPEFEG
+991 
-1003 YYSIPLENEL
+1003 
-1013 DKVDELLNQEDFS
+1013 
-1026 KTFTD
+1026 
-1031 TLAQVQAL
+1031 LAQVQAL
-1039 SDGLDQ
+1039 STGLDQ

-1322 ETEKLSK
+1322 ETEKLNK

-1355 HDNTTAAQVYQE
+1355 QDNTTAAQVYQE

-1455 ALVSLKEAFGL
+1455 ALVSLKETFGL

-1557 LDAKLENATSDKVKS
+1557 LDAKLENATSDKTKS

-1602 SVKDLK
+1602 SVKDLR

-1613 DNNIPVYNVDASGPN
+1613 DNNISVYNVDALGPN

-1685 QATAALSRETIR
+1685 QETAALSRETIR

-1706 RASLAKTTADFKVE
+1706 RASLAKTTADSKVE

-2187 TDYQKFI
+2187 SDYQEFI
-2194 DEKLNDTNTIL
+2194 DEKINDTNTIL
-2205 DEIKTLLGS
+2205 DSIKELLGGN
-2214 DIIETIKGLDSNLTN
+2214 DGIIATLKSLDSSLTN
-2229 DTKDQIGSSTT
+2229 TTKDQIDSSTT
-2240 NGGDGGQAAKDYV
+2240 NGGDGGQGAKDYV
-2253 HNTVT
+2253 NNTVT
-2258 NDQNKVNSKT
+2258 NDRNTINSSHKT
-2268 DTSSYDPAKEAD
+2268 GLLRPTAVGTITLDNSLES
-2280 IAKKKNGIAQKKK
+2280 KKKNTTSIDDKLKTEKK
-2293 AINGQRQSFQNQIK
+2293 AVKDAINSGKSRSK
-2307 ELESQ
+2307 KLTD
-2312 LKQLYGELNSIENKY
+2312 KENK
-2327 QFEKSST
+2327 E
-2334 KNKDKLQDL
+2334 
-2343 KNNYIEKKSGLNAM
+2343 
-2357 IQDVTHNKDML
+2357 H
-2368 QQFIA
+2368 A
-2373 DLDKQSAQLDKDL
+2373 DLWKYIVKNYGRTPTNKMYKKLGGILGVKTDDTVTSKQKTAILNRMKF
-2386 ASINGYEKGSEH
+2386 NGYKKGSEH
-2398 IDKRQLAWTQEN
+2398 IDKSQLAWTQEN

-2465 IAKSACTSTIVEVGD
+2465 IAKSAGTSTIVEVGD
-2480 IVMNSV
+2480 IVMNGV

>member
-1 MAVNDFIV
+1 MIFKTMTNTSGKTGIQPNNFIS
-9 NLVAGLSKTKSKQQ
+9 GLFNGDLFKKQTFSLSEVLST
-23 IKSDAKSLGDM
+23 SDVD
-34 KFVKLIGNL
+34 
-43 DMPKTRKAIKAQL
+43 AIKAYNKQID
-56 KGLNNLT
+56 NCVT
-63 FNITPNVNTKGVQ
+63 SQ
-76 TATKQAINNAQRV
+76 TAFNRTMLNTSKEAQNVVAAANGNKVALDGLTKSSKAAELGMKALAMAGNMLLIYALTSAVDIIYKCATASDRLAESAAQMGSEFVSTKSDISDYKTKIKELYQTINDDTSSYEDTYNARQELLKIQDEMIDKFGDEADAVKLVTDAINGQTDSLDTLTQDKWQETVNAFNSDRGKGWTEKVADAFANIGHGNNFQRMIDEME
-89 ANNNKVHLNF
+89 
-99 DTSKQQ
+99 DTEVTFHMIPMYGDDTYEEFSK
-105 LVNQIKIL
+105 
-113 GRNNN
+113 
-118 KLFNNHEMTAKYN
+118 KLKEDFGADITRTERDDAITLSGDLDTIYK
-131 QLLNAANVAKSTGEL
+131 QLLNIQTLAKGMGIDDTFLNDLGNQADEAKS
-146 KTLRGELSA
+146 K
-155 FKTELVAT
+155 
-163 NNAGM
+163 
-168 TWGSKF
+168 
-174 KESVKSYTK
+174 
-183 FFSGAS
+183 
-189 LVYAISNQ
+189 
-197 VRNAATEAKTLDDSL
+197 LDEYQEMYSQH
-212 VNLQKVTDEISDRDA
+212 V
-227 LYKYFDKSLSKAQE
+227 LYDKIFNSEDYEK
-241 LNVKVGS
+241 
-248 LIDAVTELKKLGW
+248 
-261 DLDDAELGAKW
+261 
-272 ANILSNVGDVDI
+272 
-284 DTAIGSIKT
+284 
-293 SIASFD
+293 SFD
-299 EIGGYGNDQMDKK
+299 EINK
-312 LEAYTD
+312 AYE
-318 LINNMSNKYS
+318 KYQ
-328 IDAEGLAESIRL
+328 DAFASGDEESIEKAKQNYAEIVQ
-340 SAGTLTEAHMS
+340 SATKGLDDQSVIDYFNSM
-351 IEQAATM
+351 
-358 FATANKYYNDPS
+358 YPD
-370 YLGNT
+370 
-375 AKIGSLRMR
+375 
-384 ASSGDTDAIE
+384 
-394 ELQEMGEEVDD
+394 LQEVVGGWEFEVKFKAAVDD
-405 LATATSNLREKLMAL
+405 DS
-420 TGVDIMEDEHTF
+420 
-432 KSYYDQ
+432 
-438 LYEISQVMDKLD
+438 D
-450 DTSRANV
+450 DF
-457 LETMFGKSRS
+457 E
-467 AAGAAILSGMKESAS
+467 
-482 AYEDA
+482 
-487 INSAGSA
+487 
-494 TEEYQTWMT
+494 
-503 SADAACQRFSNTL
+503 
-516 TETYQSIINGNTV
+516 
-529 RDLANLGSAVL
+529 
-540 EFANNWG
+540 
-547 IVEGTLKGVIAL
+547 KGV
-559 NLGKFIATGGMALI
+559 
-573 TATKQVEQYGKALQM
+573 Q
-588 ASNVPNGN
+588 
-596 LSARFQALKSIAQA
+596 
-610 TSTLTTEQLRNVL
+610 
-623 ATNTL
+623 
-628 TQADRVR
+628 
-635 ILQMQ
+635 
-640 GMTKEMALQKLA
+640 
-652 EMNLTQATNA
+652 
-662 QTAANT
+662 
-668 TSTASTFSLKA
+668 
-679 AMTGLGATLK
+679 
-689 SVFLSNPV
+689 
-697 GIVLMGISL
+697 
-706 GVSAVTSAVSKHN
+706 
-719 QAVEEARQ
+719 
-727 KAKEA
+727 
-732 ADAANTLGD
+732 
-741 EIATLA
+741 
-747 NKYIQLSDAVK
+747 
-758 TDASAKEDLM
+758 
-768 TTQTELLKKLG
+768 
-779 LEGESIDD
+779 
-787 LIAKYGSLSNAIKQA
+787 
-802 SIDSL
+802 
-807 KNQQT
+807 
-812 DLIAGVNAA
+812 
-821 KEELMDVAKDN
+821 
-832 FWGTNNII
+832 
-840 SASGEEAVKAFK
+840 
-852 ELEKAGVIDSGSYGT
+852 
-867 GGGQLVL
+867 
-874 IGDDTVEGAL
+874 
-884 ENYKKL
+884 
-890 EDAVNALRDS
+890 DAVNKFDTIEDIKNYNPKVATDEQKDAYLQLKQY
-900 EAFTADE
+900 ADE
-907 LSDNS
+907 YGLTLDQLIDKLVQLGLLQSQSKSDLLNKLIPSKSSPTAGVASVLTDTMDGVDADEATKWVESLTEEEAKLANSKDFENALEEQKKKLNGASLSADDYAAA
-912 LFNSIY
+912 LQAV
-918 SRYSEMKE
+918 K
-926 SVEAYNSSIDN
+926 DKQ
-937 LNENLAQQ
+937 NENS
-945 TMLTALQ
+945 
-952 GNELPKTEEDFNKFK
+952 EETP
-967 QELIDTAV
+967 I
-975 ASEQF
+975 SS
-980 IGNEKEITDAI
+980 TDI
-991 NNYLSTVPEFEG
+991 
-1003 YYSIPLENEL
+1003 
-1013 DKVDELLNQEDFS
+1013 
-1026 KTFTD
+1026 
-1031 TLAQVQAL
+1031 LAQVQAL
-1039 SDGLDQ
+1039 STGLDQ

-1225 VAGTALAQF
+1225 VAGTALQQF

-1257 TAADQILQNAVNA
+1257 TAADQILQNAVNKA
-1270 AQTKY
+1270 TNAYKPQVNYSGGASTK
-1275 TPQFGGGSAT
+1275 SAID
-1285 SKAMDDAAK
+1285 KANKAAK
-1294 SAKKASD
+1294 DSAKD
-1301 TAKETAQTLDWIET
+1301 AKETAQDIDWIET

-1355 HDNTTAAQVYQE
+1355 QDNTTAAQVYQE

-1455 ALVSLKEAFGL
+1455 ALVSLKETFGL

-1557 LDAKLENATSDKVKS
+1557 LDAKLENATSDKAKS

-1613 DNNIPVYNVDASGPN
+1613 DNNISVYNVDASGPN

-1685 QATAALSRETIR
+1685 QETAALSRETIR

-1706 RASLAKTTADFKVE
+1706 RASLAKTTADSKVE

-2003 MTNKDTGNFTEYG
+2003 MTDKDTGNFTEYG
-2016 IATIGL
+2016 IAAIGL
-2022 HKTNYDNYIAQAE
+2022 HKTNYDSYIAQAE

-2187 TDYQKFI
+2187 SDYQEFI
-2194 DEKLNDTNTIL
+2194 DEKINDTNTIL
-2205 DEIKTLLGS
+2205 DSIKELLGGN
-2214 DIIETIKGLDSNLTN
+2214 DGIIATLKSLDSSLTN
-2229 DTKDQIGSSTT
+2229 TTKDQIDSSTT
-2240 NGGDGGQAAKDYV
+2240 NGGDGGQGAKDYV
-2253 HNTVT
+2253 NNTVT
-2258 NDQNKVNSKT
+2258 NDRNTINSSHKT
-2268 DTSSYDPAKEAD
+2268 GLLRPTAVGTITLDNSLES
-2280 IAKKKNGIAQKKK
+2280 KKKNTTSIDDKLKTEKK
-2293 AINGQRQSFQNQIK
+2293 AVKDAINSGKSRSK
-2307 ELESQ
+2307 KLTD
-2312 LKQLYGELNSIENKY
+2312 KENK
-2327 QFEKSST
+2327 E
-2334 KNKDKLQDL
+2334 
-2343 KNNYIEKKSGLNAM
+2343 
-2357 IQDVTHNKDML
+2357 H
-2368 QQFIA
+2368 A
-2373 DLDKQSAQLDKDL
+2373 DLWKYIVKNYGRTPTNKMYKKLGGILGVKTDDTVTSKQKTAILNRMKF
-2386 ASINGYEKGSEH
+2386 NGYKKGSEH
-2398 IDKRQLAWTQEN
+2398 IDKSQLAWTQEN

-2439 ENLWELAKTN
+2439 ENLWKMAQMN
-2449 PSLLYSS
+2449 PSLLTSGINYMP
-2456 TNFVPKLPD
+2456 NLPE
-2465 IAKSACTSTIVEVGD
+2465 ITKSAGTSTIVEVGD
-2480 IVMNSV
+2480 IVMNGV
-2486 NDPETFGRQLREE
+2486 NDVETFGRQLREE
-2499 ILKNGKTTQCITEA
+2499 ILRNGKTTQCITEA

>member
-1 MAVNDFIV
+1 MTNTSGKTGIQPNNFIS
-9 NLVAGLSKTKSKQQ
+9 GLFNGDLFKKQTFSLSEVLST
-23 IKSDAKSLGDM
+23 SDVD
-34 KFVKLIGNL
+34 
-43 DMPKTRKAIKAQL
+43 AIKAYNKQID
-56 KGLNNLT
+56 NCVT
-63 FNITPNVNTKGVQ
+63 SQ
-76 TATKQAINNAQRV
+76 TAFNRTMLNTSKEAQNVVAAANGNKVALDGLTKSSKAAELGMKALAMAGNMLLIYALTSAVDIIYKCATASDRLAESAAQMGSEFVSTKSDISDYKTKIKELYQTINDDTSSYEDTYNARQELLKIQDEMIDKFGDEADAVKLVTDAINGQTDSLDTLTQDKWQETVNAFNSDRGKGWTEKVADAFANIGHGNNFQRMIDEME
-89 ANNNKVHLNF
+89 
-99 DTSKQQ
+99 DTEVTFHMIPMYGDDTYEEFSK
-105 LVNQIKIL
+105 
-113 GRNNN
+113 
-118 KLFNNHEMTAKYN
+118 KLKEDFGADITRTERDDAITLSGDLDTIYK
-131 QLLNAANVAKSTGEL
+131 QLLNIQTLAKGMGIDDTFLNDLGNQADEAKS
-146 KTLRGELSA
+146 K
-155 FKTELVAT
+155 
-163 NNAGM
+163 
-168 TWGSKF
+168 
-174 KESVKSYTK
+174 
-183 FFSGAS
+183 
-189 LVYAISNQ
+189 
-197 VRNAATEAKTLDDSL
+197 LDEYQEMYSQH
-212 VNLQKVTDEISDRDA
+212 V
-227 LYKYFDKSLSKAQE
+227 LYDKIFNSEDYEK
-241 LNVKVGS
+241 
-248 LIDAVTELKKLGW
+248 
-261 DLDDAELGAKW
+261 
-272 ANILSNVGDVDI
+272 
-284 DTAIGSIKT
+284 
-293 SIASFD
+293 SFD
-299 EIGGYGNDQMDKK
+299 EINK
-312 LEAYTD
+312 AYE
-318 LINNMSNKYS
+318 KYQ
-328 IDAEGLAESIRL
+328 DAFASGDEESIEKAKQNYAEIVQ
-340 SAGTLTEAHMS
+340 SATKGLDDQSVIDYFNSM
-351 IEQAATM
+351 
-358 FATANKYYNDPS
+358 YPD
-370 YLGNT
+370 
-375 AKIGSLRMR
+375 
-384 ASSGDTDAIE
+384 
-394 ELQEMGEEVDD
+394 LQEVVGGWEFEVKFKAAVDD
-405 LATATSNLREKLMAL
+405 DS
-420 TGVDIMEDEHTF
+420 
-432 KSYYDQ
+432 
-438 LYEISQVMDKLD
+438 D
-450 DTSRANV
+450 DF
-457 LETMFGKSRS
+457 E
-467 AAGAAILSGMKESAS
+467 
-482 AYEDA
+482 
-487 INSAGSA
+487 
-494 TEEYQTWMT
+494 
-503 SADAACQRFSNTL
+503 
-516 TETYQSIINGNTV
+516 
-529 RDLANLGSAVL
+529 
-540 EFANNWG
+540 
-547 IVEGTLKGVIAL
+547 KGV
-559 NLGKFIATGGMALI
+559 
-573 TATKQVEQYGKALQM
+573 Q
-588 ASNVPNGN
+588 
-596 LSARFQALKSIAQA
+596 
-610 TSTLTTEQLRNVL
+610 
-623 ATNTL
+623 
-628 TQADRVR
+628 
-635 ILQMQ
+635 
-640 GMTKEMALQKLA
+640 
-652 EMNLTQATNA
+652 
-662 QTAANT
+662 
-668 TSTASTFSLKA
+668 
-679 AMTGLGATLK
+679 
-689 SVFLSNPV
+689 
-697 GIVLMGISL
+697 
-706 GVSAVTSAVSKHN
+706 
-719 QAVEEARQ
+719 
-727 KAKEA
+727 
-732 ADAANTLGD
+732 
-741 EIATLA
+741 
-747 NKYIQLSDAVK
+747 
-758 TDASAKEDLM
+758 
-768 TTQTELLKKLG
+768 
-779 LEGESIDD
+779 
-787 LIAKYGSLSNAIKQA
+787 
-802 SIDSL
+802 
-807 KNQQT
+807 
-812 DLIAGVNAA
+812 
-821 KEELMDVAKDN
+821 
-832 FWGTNNII
+832 
-840 SASGEEAVKAFK
+840 
-852 ELEKAGVIDSGSYGT
+852 
-867 GGGQLVL
+867 
-874 IGDDTVEGAL
+874 
-884 ENYKKL
+884 
-890 EDAVNALRDS
+890 DAVNKFDTIEDIKNYNPKVATDEQKDAYLQLKQY
-900 EAFTADE
+900 ADE
-907 LSDNS
+907 YGLTLDQLIDKLVQLGLLQSQSKSDLLNKLIPSKSSPTAGVASVLTDTMDGVDADEATKWVESLTEEEAKLANSKDFENALEEQKKKLNGASLSADDYAAA
-912 LFNSIY
+912 LQAV
-918 SRYSEMKE
+918 K
-926 SVEAYNSSIDN
+926 DKQ
-937 LNENLAQQ
+937 NENS
-945 TMLTALQ
+945 
-952 GNELPKTEEDFNKFK
+952 EETP
-967 QELIDTAV
+967 I
-975 ASEQF
+975 SS
-980 IGNEKEITDAI
+980 TDI
-991 NNYLSTVPEFEG
+991 
-1003 YYSIPLENEL
+1003 
-1013 DKVDELLNQEDFS
+1013 
-1026 KTFTD
+1026 
-1031 TLAQVQAL
+1031 LAQVQAL
-1039 SDGLDQ
+1039 STGLDQ

-1301 TAKETAQTLDWIET
+1301 TAKETAQNIDWIET

-1322 ETEKLSK
+1322 ETEKLGK
-1329 SFDKAFGMNQTRER
+1329 SFDKAFGMDQTRER

-1355 HDNTTAAQVYQE
+1355 QDNTTAAQVYQE

-1455 ALVSLKEAFGL
+1455 ALVSLKETFGL

-1557 LDAKLENATSDKVKS
+1557 LDAKLENATSDKAKS

-1602 SVKDLK
+1602 SVKDLR

-1613 DNNIPVYNVDASGPN
+1613 DNNISVYNVDASGPN

-1665 STLSKACANYNA
+1665 STLSKACTNYNA

-1685 QATAALSRETIR
+1685 QETAALSRETIR

-1706 RASLAKTTADFKVE
+1706 RASLAKTTADSKVE

-2003 MTNKDTGNFTEYG
+2003 MTDKDTGNFTEYG

-2187 TDYQKFI
+2187 SDYQEFI
-2194 DEKLNDTNTIL
+2194 DEKINDTNTIL
-2205 DEIKTLLGS
+2205 DSIKELLGGN
-2214 DIIETIKGLDSNLTN
+2214 DGIIATLKSLDSSLTN
-2229 DTKDQIGSSTT
+2229 TTKDQIDSSTT
-2240 NGGDGGQAAKDYV
+2240 NGGDGGQGAKDYV
-2253 HNTVT
+2253 NNTVT
-2258 NDQNKVNSKT
+2258 NDRNTINSSHKT
-2268 DTSSYDPAKEAD
+2268 GLLRPTAVGTITLDNSLES
-2280 IAKKKNGIAQKKK
+2280 KKKNTTSIDDKLKTEKK
-2293 AINGQRQSFQNQIK
+2293 AVKDAINSGKSRSK
-2307 ELESQ
+2307 KLTD
-2312 LKQLYGELNSIENKY
+2312 KENK
-2327 QFEKSST
+2327 E
-2334 KNKDKLQDL
+2334 
-2343 KNNYIEKKSGLNAM
+2343 
-2357 IQDVTHNKDML
+2357 H
-2368 QQFIA
+2368 A
-2373 DLDKQSAQLDKDL
+2373 DLWKYIVKNYGRTPTNKMYKKLGGILGVKTDDTVTSKQKTAILNRMKF
-2386 ASINGYEKGSEH
+2386 NGYKKGSEH
-2398 IDKRQLAWTQEN
+2398 IDKSQLAWTQEN
-2410 KRELIYRAA
+2410 KRELIYRAS
-2419 DGALLT
+2419 DGAVLT
-2425 ELNPGDKVFTNEMT
+2425 KLNPGDKVFTNEMT
-2439 ENLWELAKTN
+2439 ENLWKLAKTN

-2465 IAKSACTSTIVEVGD
+2465 IAKSAGTSTIVEVGD
-2480 IVMNSV
+2480 IVMNGV

-2499 ILKNGKTTQCITEA
+2499 ICKNGKTTQCIAEA
-2513 VSAKQLGKNGV
+2513 VSAKQLGKNRNSI

>member
-1 MAVNDFIV
+1 MISLLFHLIITFCTIVYNNDVFKQHQKNSMTFKTWINDLRDVQSVINNISNTRVIIDGATGLLNTSSLKEMSSAVS
-9 NLVAGLSKTKSKQQ
+9 GLSKEQALLVLSTKNLNAAQQ
-23 IKSDAKSLGDM
+23 EQVLLAAGIISSENSITASAISQALAKTQLSATEKEALLTKLGLIDATTGEAIANATCTKEELLKALATKGI
-34 KFVKLIGNL
+34 IGADADAIISSIGLTSANSAQAISFDL
-43 DMPKTRKAIKAQL
+43 LTASIWANIKAL
-56 KGLNNLT
+56 GKWLITNPVGWAILGGTAIFGLVKAYDALTDSVEEVEERTENLLESYNSAISEANSNAKTIESLADRYETLSKGVNNLGE
-63 FNITPNVNTKGVQ
+63 NVS
-76 TATKQAINNAQRV
+76 
-89 ANNNKVHLNF
+89 L
-99 DTSKQQ
+99 TSDEYSEYNDI
-105 LVNQIKIL
+105 VNQIADMFPTLITGYTDEGNAILSLKGNVEKLRDAYKEAQTEAYNLLIVSGEDSDGNDIISNYKNQINGKESSLSKTSSYINGEGGAKDAIDIITRLTGTLTPDEFRDTYNELYEQYKNIWNSDKIQDAL
-113 GRNNN
+113 KSSGFEELSHAP
-118 KLFNNHEMTAKYN
+118 KWGELTSDDLAK
-131 QLLNAANVAKSTGEL
+131 VKSTAQATIQTYKAEIDSQLKNVDTLANAYLMTNEDYSKLNEQSQTAASLIVNSITEDIANGFKTKEDVGAYVANIASKIRDNPDLNKSLVDLFTEDFSSMSVDEVKSKLDGYINTIAKVLNEDPVEL
-146 KTLRGELSA
+146 KIRLGFDDYDDVEPLKTKVQGFLKDEFDDKVGELS
-155 FKTELVAT
+155 
-163 NNAGM
+163 
-168 TWGSKF
+168 
-174 KESVKSYTK
+174 
-183 FFSGAS
+183 
-189 LVYAISNQ
+189 
-197 VRNAATEAKTLDDSL
+197 LDD
-212 VNLQKVTDEISDRDA
+212 LQV
-227 LYKYFDKSLSKAQE
+227 
-241 LNVKVGS
+241 
-248 LIDAVTELKKLGW
+248 
-261 DLDDAELGAKW
+261 
-272 ANILSNVGDVDI
+272 
-284 DTAIGSIKT
+284 
-293 SIASFD
+293 AS
-299 EIGGYGNDQMDKK
+299 K
-312 LEAYTD
+312 LE
-318 LINNMSNKYS
+318 I
-328 IDAEGLAESIRL
+328 
-340 SAGTLTEAHMS
+340 
-351 IEQAATM
+351 
-358 FATANKYYNDPS
+358 P
-370 YLGNT
+370 
-375 AKIGSLRMR
+375 
-384 ASSGDTDAIE
+384 
-394 ELQEMGEEVDD
+394 
-405 LATATSNLREKLMAL
+405 
-420 TGVDIMEDEHTF
+420 
-432 KSYYDQ
+432 
-438 LYEISQVMDKLD
+438 
-450 DTSRANV
+450 
-457 LETMFGKSRS
+457 
-467 AAGAAILSGMKESAS
+467 
-482 AYEDA
+482 
-487 INSAGSA
+487 
-494 TEEYQTWMT
+494 
-503 SADAACQRFSNTL
+503 
-516 TETYQSIINGNTV
+516 
-529 RDLANLGSAVL
+529 
-540 EFANNWG
+540 
-547 IVEGTLKGVIAL
+547 EGTLLSWDELKQKIEE
-559 NLGKFIATGGMALI
+559 
-573 TATKQVEQYGKALQM
+573 TK
-588 ASNVPNGN
+588 
-596 LSARFQALKSIAQA
+596 
-610 TSTLTTEQLRNVL
+610 
-623 ATNTL
+623 
-628 TQADRVR
+628 
-635 ILQMQ
+635 
-640 GMTKEMALQKLA
+640 
-652 EMNLTQATNA
+652 
-662 QTAANT
+662 
-668 TSTASTFSLKA
+668 
-679 AMTGLGATLK
+679 
-689 SVFLSNPV
+689 
-697 GIVLMGISL
+697 
-706 GVSAVTSAVSKHN
+706 
-719 QAVEEARQ
+719 
-727 KAKEA
+727 
-732 ADAANTLGD
+732 
-741 EIATLA
+741 
-747 NKYIQLSDAVK
+747 
-758 TDASAKEDLM
+758 
-768 TTQTELLKKLG
+768 
-779 LEGESIDD
+779 
-787 LIAKYGSLSNAIKQA
+787 
-802 SIDSL
+802 
-807 KNQQT
+807 
-812 DLIAGVNAA
+812 NAA
-821 KEELMDVAKDN
+821 SEE
-832 FWGTNNII
+832 TPI
-840 SASGEEAVKAFK
+840 SS
-852 ELEKAGVIDSGSYGT
+852 
-867 GGGQLVL
+867 
-874 IGDDTVEGAL
+874 
-884 ENYKKL
+884 
-890 EDAVNALRDS
+890 
-900 EAFTADE
+900 
-907 LSDNS
+907 
-912 LFNSIY
+912 
-918 SRYSEMKE
+918 
-926 SVEAYNSSIDN
+926 
-937 LNENLAQQ
+937 
-945 TMLTALQ
+945 
-952 GNELPKTEEDFNKFK
+952 
-967 QELIDTAV
+967 
-975 ASEQF
+975 
-980 IGNEKEITDAI
+980 TDI
-991 NNYLSTVPEFEG
+991 
-1003 YYSIPLENEL
+1003 
-1013 DKVDELLNQEDFS
+1013 
-1026 KTFTD
+1026 
-1031 TLAQVQAL
+1031 LAQVQAL
-1039 SDGLDQ
+1039 STGLDQ

-1301 TAKETAQTLDWIET
+1301 TAKETAQNIDWIET

-1329 SFDKAFGMNQTRER
+1329 SFDKAFGMDQTRER

-1355 HDNTTAAQVYQE
+1355 QDNTTAAQVYQE

-1455 ALVSLKEAFGL
+1455 ALVSLKETFGL

-1557 LDAKLENATSDKVKS
+1557 LDAKLENATSDKAKS

-1602 SVKDLK
+1602 SVKDLR

-1613 DNNIPVYNVDASGPN
+1613 DNNISVYNVDASGPN

-1665 STLSKACANYNA
+1665 STLSKACTNYNA

-1685 QATAALSRETIR
+1685 QETAALSRETIR

-1706 RASLAKTTADFKVE
+1706 RASLAKTTADSKVE

-1755 RQSAYNTAVKTDNKN
+1755 RQSAYNTAVKADNKN

-1838 KVTAD
+1838 KATAD

-1877 KKTEIN
+1877 KKTKIN
-1883 NRISLV
+1883 NRISLA
-1889 EEFGGQANVSD
+1889 EESGEQANVSD

-1910 EYKKL
+1910 EYQKL

-2003 MTNKDTGNFTEYG
+2003 MTDKDTGNFTEYG

-2035 AYQSEYDKIMKQ
+2035 AYQDEYNNIMEQ
-2047 IEKGELSA
+2047 IRKGELST

-2160 ENAKSDLK
+2160 QNAKDDLN
-2168 DTQYE
+2168 DTIYS
-2173 KFISDTEDMLDDLM
+2173 KYLSDTEDMLDDLM
-2187 TDYQKFI
+2187 NDYQEFI
-2194 DEKLNDTNTIL
+2194 DEKINDTNTIL
-2205 DEIKTLLGS
+2205 DS
-2214 DIIETIKGLDSNLTN
+2214 IKGLIGGDDGIIATLKSLDSSLTN
-2229 DTKDQIGSSTT
+2229 TTKDQIDSSTT
-2240 NGGDGGQAAKDYV
+2240 NGGDGGQGAKDYV
-2253 HNTVT
+2253 NNTVT
-2258 NDQNKVNSKT
+2258 NDRNTINSSHKT
-2268 DTSSYDPAKEAD
+2268 GLLRPTAVGTITLDNSLES
-2280 IAKKKNGIAQKKK
+2280 KKKNTTSIDDKLKTEKK
-2293 AINGQRQSFQNQIK
+2293 AVKDAINSGKSRSKKLTDK
-2307 ELESQ
+2307 E
-2312 LKQLYGELNSIENKY
+2312 
-2327 QFEKSST
+2327 
-2334 KNKDKLQDL
+2334 
-2343 KNNYIEKKSGLNAM
+2343 NNE
-2357 IQDVTHNKDML
+2357 H
-2368 QQFIA
+2368 A
-2373 DLDKQSAQLDKDL
+2373 DLWKYIVKNYGRTPTNKMYKKLGGILGVKTDDTVTSKQKTAILNRMKF
-2386 ASINGYEKGSEH
+2386 NGYKKGSEH
-2398 IDKRQLAWTQEN
+2398 IDKSQLAWTQEN
-2410 KRELIYRAA
+2410 KRELIYRAS
-2419 DGALLT
+2419 DGAVLT
-2425 ELNPGDKVFTNEMT
+2425 KLNPGDKVFTNEMT
-2439 ENLWELAKTN
+2439 ENLWKLAKTN

-2465 IAKSACTSTIVEVGD
+2465 IAKSAGTSTIVEVGD
-2480 IVMNSV
+2480 IVMNGV

-2499 ILKNGKTTQCITEA
+2499 ICKNGKTTQCIAEA
-2513 VSAKQLGKNGV
+2513 VSAKQLGKNRNSI

>member
-1 MAVNDFIV
+1 MSSAVS
-9 NLVAGLSKTKSKQQ
+9 GLSKEQALLVLSTKNLNAAQQ
-23 IKSDAKSLGDM
+23 EQVLLAAGIISSENSITASAISQALAKTQLSATEKEALLTKLGLIDATTGEAIANATCTKEELLKALATKGI
-34 KFVKLIGNL
+34 IGADADAIISSIGLTSANSAQAISFDL
-43 DMPKTRKAIKAQL
+43 LTASIWANIKAL
-56 KGLNNLT
+56 GKWLITNPVGWAILGGTAIFGLVKAYDALTDSVEEVEERTENLLESYNSAISEANSNAKTIESLADRYETLSKGVNNLGE
-63 FNITPNVNTKGVQ
+63 NVS
-76 TATKQAINNAQRV
+76 
-89 ANNNKVHLNF
+89 L
-99 DTSKQQ
+99 TSDEYSEYNDI
-105 LVNQIKIL
+105 VNQIADMFPTLITGYTDEGNAILSLKGNVEKLRDAYKEAQTEAYNLLIVSGEDSDGNDIISNYKNQINGKESSLSKTSSYINGEGGAKDAIDIITRLTGTLTPDEFRDTYNELYEQYKNIWNSDKIQDAL
-113 GRNNN
+113 KSSGFEELSHAP
-118 KLFNNHEMTAKYN
+118 KWGELTSDDLAK
-131 QLLNAANVAKSTGEL
+131 VKSTAQATIQTYKAEIDSQLKNVDTLANAYLMTNEDYSKLNEQSQTAASLIVNSITEDIANGFKTKEDVGAYVANIASKIRDNPDLNKSLVDLFTEDFSSMSVDEVKSKLDGYINTIAKVLNEDPVEL
-146 KTLRGELSA
+146 KIRLGFDDYDDVEPLKTKVQGFLKDEFDDKVGELS
-155 FKTELVAT
+155 
-163 NNAGM
+163 
-168 TWGSKF
+168 
-174 KESVKSYTK
+174 
-183 FFSGAS
+183 
-189 LVYAISNQ
+189 
-197 VRNAATEAKTLDDSL
+197 LDD
-212 VNLQKVTDEISDRDA
+212 LQV
-227 LYKYFDKSLSKAQE
+227 
-241 LNVKVGS
+241 
-248 LIDAVTELKKLGW
+248 
-261 DLDDAELGAKW
+261 
-272 ANILSNVGDVDI
+272 
-284 DTAIGSIKT
+284 
-293 SIASFD
+293 AS
-299 EIGGYGNDQMDKK
+299 K
-312 LEAYTD
+312 LE
-318 LINNMSNKYS
+318 I
-328 IDAEGLAESIRL
+328 
-340 SAGTLTEAHMS
+340 
-351 IEQAATM
+351 
-358 FATANKYYNDPS
+358 P
-370 YLGNT
+370 
-375 AKIGSLRMR
+375 
-384 ASSGDTDAIE
+384 
-394 ELQEMGEEVDD
+394 
-405 LATATSNLREKLMAL
+405 
-420 TGVDIMEDEHTF
+420 
-432 KSYYDQ
+432 
-438 LYEISQVMDKLD
+438 
-450 DTSRANV
+450 
-457 LETMFGKSRS
+457 
-467 AAGAAILSGMKESAS
+467 
-482 AYEDA
+482 
-487 INSAGSA
+487 
-494 TEEYQTWMT
+494 
-503 SADAACQRFSNTL
+503 
-516 TETYQSIINGNTV
+516 
-529 RDLANLGSAVL
+529 
-540 EFANNWG
+540 
-547 IVEGTLKGVIAL
+547 EGTLLSWDELKQKIEE
-559 NLGKFIATGGMALI
+559 
-573 TATKQVEQYGKALQM
+573 TK
-588 ASNVPNGN
+588 
-596 LSARFQALKSIAQA
+596 
-610 TSTLTTEQLRNVL
+610 
-623 ATNTL
+623 
-628 TQADRVR
+628 
-635 ILQMQ
+635 
-640 GMTKEMALQKLA
+640 
-652 EMNLTQATNA
+652 
-662 QTAANT
+662 
-668 TSTASTFSLKA
+668 
-679 AMTGLGATLK
+679 
-689 SVFLSNPV
+689 
-697 GIVLMGISL
+697 
-706 GVSAVTSAVSKHN
+706 
-719 QAVEEARQ
+719 
-727 KAKEA
+727 
-732 ADAANTLGD
+732 
-741 EIATLA
+741 
-747 NKYIQLSDAVK
+747 
-758 TDASAKEDLM
+758 
-768 TTQTELLKKLG
+768 
-779 LEGESIDD
+779 
-787 LIAKYGSLSNAIKQA
+787 
-802 SIDSL
+802 
-807 KNQQT
+807 
-812 DLIAGVNAA
+812 NAA
-821 KEELMDVAKDN
+821 SEE
-832 FWGTNNII
+832 TPI
-840 SASGEEAVKAFK
+840 SS
-852 ELEKAGVIDSGSYGT
+852 
-867 GGGQLVL
+867 
-874 IGDDTVEGAL
+874 
-884 ENYKKL
+884 
-890 EDAVNALRDS
+890 
-900 EAFTADE
+900 
-907 LSDNS
+907 
-912 LFNSIY
+912 
-918 SRYSEMKE
+918 
-926 SVEAYNSSIDN
+926 
-937 LNENLAQQ
+937 
-945 TMLTALQ
+945 
-952 GNELPKTEEDFNKFK
+952 
-967 QELIDTAV
+967 
-975 ASEQF
+975 
-980 IGNEKEITDAI
+980 TDI
-991 NNYLSTVPEFEG
+991 
-1003 YYSIPLENEL
+1003 
-1013 DKVDELLNQEDFS
+1013 
-1026 KTFTD
+1026 
-1031 TLAQVQAL
+1031 LAQVQAL
-1039 SDGLDQ
+1039 STGLDQ

-1301 TAKETAQTLDWIET
+1301 TAKETAQDIDWIET

-1355 HDNTTAAQVYQE
+1355 QDNTTAAQVYQE

-1455 ALVSLKEAFGL
+1455 ALVSLKETFGL

-1557 LDAKLENATSDKVKS
+1557 LDAKLENATSDKAKS

-1613 DNNIPVYNVDASGPN
+1613 DNNISVYNVDASGPN

-1685 QATAALSRETIR
+1685 QETAALSRETIR

-1706 RASLAKTTADFKVE
+1706 RASLAKTTADSKVE

-2003 MTNKDTGNFTEYG
+2003 MTDKDTGNFTEYG
-2016 IATIGL
+2016 IAAIGL
-2022 HKTNYDNYIAQAE
+2022 HKTNYDSYIAQAE

-2187 TDYQKFI
+2187 SDYQEFI
-2194 DEKLNDTNTIL
+2194 DEKINDTNTIL
-2205 DEIKTLLGS
+2205 DSIKELLGGN
-2214 DIIETIKGLDSNLTN
+2214 DGIIATLKSLDSSLTN
-2229 DTKDQIGSSTT
+2229 TTKDQIDSSTT
-2240 NGGDGGQAAKDYV
+2240 NGGDGGQGAKDYV
-2253 HNTVT
+2253 NNTVT
-2258 NDQNKVNSKT
+2258 NDRNTINSSHKT
-2268 DTSSYDPAKEAD
+2268 GLLRPTAVGTITLDNSLES
-2280 IAKKKNGIAQKKK
+2280 KKKNTTSIDDKLKTEKK
-2293 AINGQRQSFQNQIK
+2293 AVKDAINSGKSRSK
-2307 ELESQ
+2307 KLTD
-2312 LKQLYGELNSIENKY
+2312 KENK
-2327 QFEKSST
+2327 E
-2334 KNKDKLQDL
+2334 
-2343 KNNYIEKKSGLNAM
+2343 
-2357 IQDVTHNKDML
+2357 H
-2368 QQFIA
+2368 A
-2373 DLDKQSAQLDKDL
+2373 DLWKYIVKNYGRTPTNKMYKKLGGILGVKTDDTVTSKQKTAILNRMKF
-2386 ASINGYEKGSEH
+2386 NGYKKGSEH
-2398 IDKRQLAWTQEN
+2398 IDKSQLAWTQEN

-2439 ENLWELAKTN
+2439 ENLWKMAQMN
-2449 PSLLYSS
+2449 PSLLTSGINYMP
-2456 TNFVPKLPD
+2456 NLPE
-2465 IAKSACTSTIVEVGD
+2465 ITKSAGTSTIVEVGD
-2480 IVMNSV
+2480 IVMNGV
-2486 NDPETFGRQLREE
+2486 NDVETFGRQLREE
-2499 ILKNGKTTQCITEA
+2499 ILRNGKTTQCITEA

>member
-1 MAVNDFIV
+1 MTNTSGKTGIQPNNFIS
-9 NLVAGLSKTKSKQQ
+9 GLFNGDLFKKQTFSLSEVLST
-23 IKSDAKSLGDM
+23 SDVD
-34 KFVKLIGNL
+34 
-43 DMPKTRKAIKAQL
+43 AIKAYNKQID
-56 KGLNNLT
+56 NCVT
-63 FNITPNVNTKGVQ
+63 SQ
-76 TATKQAINNAQRV
+76 TAFNRTMLNTSKEAQNVVAAANGNKVALDGLTKSSKAAELGMKALAMAGNMLLIYALTSAVDIIYKCATASDRLAESAAQMGSEFVSTKSDISDYKTKIKELYQTINDDTSSYEDTYNARQELLKIQDEMIDKFGDEADAVKLVTDAINGQTDSLDTLTQDKWQETVNAFNSDRGKGWTEKVADAFANIGHGNNFQRMIDEME
-89 ANNNKVHLNF
+89 
-99 DTSKQQ
+99 DTEVTFHMIPMYGDDTYEEFSK
-105 LVNQIKIL
+105 
-113 GRNNN
+113 
-118 KLFNNHEMTAKYN
+118 KLKEDFGADITRTERDDAITLSGDLDTIYK
-131 QLLNAANVAKSTGEL
+131 QLLNIQTLAKGMGIDDTFLNDLGNQADEAKS
-146 KTLRGELSA
+146 K
-155 FKTELVAT
+155 
-163 NNAGM
+163 
-168 TWGSKF
+168 
-174 KESVKSYTK
+174 
-183 FFSGAS
+183 
-189 LVYAISNQ
+189 
-197 VRNAATEAKTLDDSL
+197 LDEYQEMYSQH
-212 VNLQKVTDEISDRDA
+212 V
-227 LYKYFDKSLSKAQE
+227 LYDKIFNSEDYEK
-241 LNVKVGS
+241 
-248 LIDAVTELKKLGW
+248 
-261 DLDDAELGAKW
+261 
-272 ANILSNVGDVDI
+272 
-284 DTAIGSIKT
+284 
-293 SIASFD
+293 SFD
-299 EIGGYGNDQMDKK
+299 EINK
-312 LEAYTD
+312 AYE
-318 LINNMSNKYS
+318 KYQ
-328 IDAEGLAESIRL
+328 DAFASGDEESIEKAKQNYAEIVQ
-340 SAGTLTEAHMS
+340 SATKGLDDQSVIDYFNSM
-351 IEQAATM
+351 
-358 FATANKYYNDPS
+358 YPD
-370 YLGNT
+370 
-375 AKIGSLRMR
+375 
-384 ASSGDTDAIE
+384 
-394 ELQEMGEEVDD
+394 LQEVVGGWEFEVKFKAAVDD
-405 LATATSNLREKLMAL
+405 DS
-420 TGVDIMEDEHTF
+420 
-432 KSYYDQ
+432 
-438 LYEISQVMDKLD
+438 D
-450 DTSRANV
+450 DF
-457 LETMFGKSRS
+457 E
-467 AAGAAILSGMKESAS
+467 
-482 AYEDA
+482 
-487 INSAGSA
+487 
-494 TEEYQTWMT
+494 
-503 SADAACQRFSNTL
+503 
-516 TETYQSIINGNTV
+516 
-529 RDLANLGSAVL
+529 
-540 EFANNWG
+540 
-547 IVEGTLKGVIAL
+547 KGV
-559 NLGKFIATGGMALI
+559 
-573 TATKQVEQYGKALQM
+573 Q
-588 ASNVPNGN
+588 
-596 LSARFQALKSIAQA
+596 
-610 TSTLTTEQLRNVL
+610 
-623 ATNTL
+623 
-628 TQADRVR
+628 
-635 ILQMQ
+635 
-640 GMTKEMALQKLA
+640 
-652 EMNLTQATNA
+652 
-662 QTAANT
+662 
-668 TSTASTFSLKA
+668 
-679 AMTGLGATLK
+679 
-689 SVFLSNPV
+689 
-697 GIVLMGISL
+697 
-706 GVSAVTSAVSKHN
+706 
-719 QAVEEARQ
+719 
-727 KAKEA
+727 
-732 ADAANTLGD
+732 
-741 EIATLA
+741 
-747 NKYIQLSDAVK
+747 
-758 TDASAKEDLM
+758 
-768 TTQTELLKKLG
+768 
-779 LEGESIDD
+779 
-787 LIAKYGSLSNAIKQA
+787 
-802 SIDSL
+802 
-807 KNQQT
+807 
-812 DLIAGVNAA
+812 
-821 KEELMDVAKDN
+821 
-832 FWGTNNII
+832 
-840 SASGEEAVKAFK
+840 
-852 ELEKAGVIDSGSYGT
+852 
-867 GGGQLVL
+867 
-874 IGDDTVEGAL
+874 
-884 ENYKKL
+884 
-890 EDAVNALRDS
+890 DAVNKFDTIEDIKNYNPKVATDEQKDAYLQLKQY
-900 EAFTADE
+900 ADE
-907 LSDNS
+907 YGLTLDQLIDKLVQLGLLQSQSKSDLLNKLIPSKSSPTAGVASVLTDTMDGVDADEATKWVESLTEEEAKLANSKDFENALEEQKKKLNGASLSADDYAAA
-912 LFNSIY
+912 LQAV
-918 SRYSEMKE
+918 K
-926 SVEAYNSSIDN
+926 DKQ
-937 LNENLAQQ
+937 NENSEE
-945 TMLTALQ
+945 T
-952 GNELPKTEEDFNKFK
+952 PISFTE
-967 QELIDTAV
+967 
-975 ASEQF
+975 
-980 IGNEKEITDAI
+980 AI
-991 NNYLSTVPEFEG
+991 S
-1003 YYSIPLENEL
+1003 
-1013 DKVDELLNQEDFS
+1013 
-1026 KTFTD
+1026 
-1031 TLAQVQAL
+1031 QVQAL
-1039 SDGLDQ
+1039 SEGLDQ
-1045 LDKIYADVYD
+1045 LDKIYADVYN
-1055 KEDFDWSSILNNDGF
+1055 KEDFDWSSILNNDDF
-1070 KEAFGNMTNV
+1070 KEQFGSLKNT
-1080 TEEYKNAYDDFIE
+1080 TEEYANAYNNFIK
-1093 TISNNPSDLSAC
+1093 TVSNSPSDLSAC
-1105 QSAFDNLATAYIY
+1105 QSAFDNLASAYIY

-1127 EETKASTIAMLSQMG
+1127 EETKTATVAMLEQMG
-1142 VVNAAEV
+1142 VAN
-1149 VNYRLGA
+1149 A
-1156 SESYAA
+1156 SEIVDYQLAASNEYAA
-1162 DTGKDLESAT
+1162 QTGRDLKNAT
-1172 LSEIT
+1172 LEELV
-1177 AFAKEADMSDI
+1177 AFAQEADMSDV
-1188 TKASLAAYVIEKIH
+1188 TKASLASYIAEKIR
-1202 AASITITTSADIN
+1202 AASITITTSADIA

-1225 VAGTALAQF
+1225 VAGTALQQF

-1257 TAADQILQNAVNA
+1257 TAADQILQNAVNKA
-1270 AQTKY
+1270 TNAYKPQVNYSGGASTK
-1275 TPQFGGGSAT
+1275 SAID
-1285 SKAMDDAAK
+1285 KANKAAK
-1294 SAKKASD
+1294 DSAKD
-1301 TAKETAQTLDWIET
+1301 AKETAQDIDWIET

-1355 HDNTTAAQVYQE
+1355 QDNTTAAQVYQE

-1455 ALVSLKEAFGL
+1455 ALVSLKETFGL

-1557 LDAKLENATSDKVKS
+1557 LDAKLENATSDKAKS

-1613 DNNIPVYNVDASGPN
+1613 DNNISVYNVDASGPN

-1685 QATAALSRETIR
+1685 QETAALSRETIR

-1706 RASLAKTTADFKVE
+1706 RASLAKTTADSKVE

-1877 KKTEIN
+1877 KKTKIN

-1889 EEFGGQANVSD
+1889 EEFGEQANVSD

-1915 IKERE
+1915 IKKRE

-1938 SDEWYDMV
+1938 SDEWYEMV
-1946 AKINDVTNAIDESI
+1946 SAINEVTNAIDESI

-1972 LKWDTFDKSLE
+1972 LKWDTFDKSME

-2003 MTNKDTGNFTEYG
+2003 MTDKDTGNFTEYG

-2055 SDENVIQRLRDLQDA
+2055 SDENVIQRLRDLQNA

-2112 SELDAYKYQKE
+2112 SELEAYKYQKE

-2135 KQLIPYSNNDTEES
+2135 KQLTAYTGNNSEES
-2149 RAQIQKLKVEL
+2149 RATIQKLKVEL

-2173 KFISDTEDMLDDLM
+2173 KFISDTEDMLDDLIS
-2187 TDYQKFI
+2187 DYQEFI
-2194 DEKLNDTNTIL
+2194 DEKINDTNTIL
-2205 DEIKTLLGS
+2205 DSIKELLGGN
-2214 DIIETIKGLDSNLTN
+2214 DGIIATLKSLDSTLTN
-2229 DTKDQIGSSTT
+2229 TTKDQIDSSTT
-2240 NGGDGGQAAKDYV
+2240 NGGDGGQGAKDYV
-2253 HNTVT
+2253 NNTVT
-2258 NDQNKVNSKT
+2258 NDRNTINSSPKT
-2268 DTSSYDPAKEAD
+2268 GLLRPTAVGTITLDNSLES
-2280 IAKKKNGIAQKKK
+2280 KKKNTTSIDDKLKNEKK
-2293 AINGQRQSFQNQIK
+2293 AVKDAINSGKSRSKKLTDKENQ
-2307 ELESQ
+2307 E
-2312 LKQLYGELNSIENKY
+2312 
-2327 QFEKSST
+2327 
-2334 KNKDKLQDL
+2334 
-2343 KNNYIEKKSGLNAM
+2343 
-2357 IQDVTHNKDML
+2357 H
-2368 QQFIA
+2368 A
-2373 DLDKQSAQLDKDL
+2373 DLWKYIVKNYGRTPTNKMYKKLGDILGVKTDDTVTSKQKTAILNRMKF
-2386 ASINGYEKGSEH
+2386 NGYKKGSEH
-2398 IDKRQLAWTQEN
+2398 IDKSQLAWTQED
-2410 KRELIYRAA
+2410 KREMIYRAS
-2419 DGALLT
+2419 DGAVLT
-2425 ELNPGDKVFTNEMT
+2425 KLNPGDKVFTNEMT
-2439 ENLWELAKTN
+2439 ENLWKMAQMN
-2449 PSLLYSS
+2449 PSLLTSGINYMP
-2456 TNFVPKLPD
+2456 NLPE
-2465 IAKSACTSTIVEVGD
+2465 ITKSAGTSTIVEVGD
-2480 IVMNSV
+2480 IVMNGV
-2486 NDPETFGRQLREE
+2486 NDVETFGRQLREE
-2499 ILKNGKTTQCITEA
+2499 ILRNGKTTQCITEA
-2513 VSAKQLGKNGV
+2513 VSAKQLGKNGI

>member
-1 MAVNDFIV
+1 MIFKTMTNTSGKTGIQPNNFIS
-9 NLVAGLSKTKSKQQ
+9 GLFNGDLFKKQTFSLSEVLST
-23 IKSDAKSLGDM
+23 SDVD
-34 KFVKLIGNL
+34 
-43 DMPKTRKAIKAQL
+43 AIKAYNKQID
-56 KGLNNLT
+56 NCVT
-63 FNITPNVNTKGVQ
+63 SQ
-76 TATKQAINNAQRV
+76 TAFNRTMLNTSKEAQNVVAAANGNKVALDGLTKSSKAAELGMKALAMAGNMLLIYALTSAVDIIYKCATASDRLAESAAQMGSEFVSTKSDISDYKTKIKELYQTINDDTSSYEDTYNARQELLKIQDEMIDKFGDEADAVKLVTDAINGQTDSLDTLTQDKWQETVNAFNSDRGKGWTEKVADAFANIGHGNNFQRMIDEME
-89 ANNNKVHLNF
+89 
-99 DTSKQQ
+99 DTEVTFHMIPMYGDDTYEEFSK
-105 LVNQIKIL
+105 
-113 GRNNN
+113 
-118 KLFNNHEMTAKYN
+118 KLKEDFGADITRTERDDAITLSGDLDTIYK
-131 QLLNAANVAKSTGEL
+131 QLLNIQTLAKGMGIDDTFLNDLGNQADEAKS
-146 KTLRGELSA
+146 K
-155 FKTELVAT
+155 
-163 NNAGM
+163 
-168 TWGSKF
+168 
-174 KESVKSYTK
+174 
-183 FFSGAS
+183 
-189 LVYAISNQ
+189 
-197 VRNAATEAKTLDDSL
+197 LDEYQEMYSQH
-212 VNLQKVTDEISDRDA
+212 V
-227 LYKYFDKSLSKAQE
+227 LYDKIFNSEDYEK
-241 LNVKVGS
+241 
-248 LIDAVTELKKLGW
+248 
-261 DLDDAELGAKW
+261 
-272 ANILSNVGDVDI
+272 
-284 DTAIGSIKT
+284 
-293 SIASFD
+293 SFD
-299 EIGGYGNDQMDKK
+299 EINK
-312 LEAYTD
+312 AYE
-318 LINNMSNKYS
+318 KYQ
-328 IDAEGLAESIRL
+328 DAFASGDEESIEKAKQNYAEIVQ
-340 SAGTLTEAHMS
+340 SATKGLDDQSVIDYFNSM
-351 IEQAATM
+351 
-358 FATANKYYNDPS
+358 YPD
-370 YLGNT
+370 
-375 AKIGSLRMR
+375 
-384 ASSGDTDAIE
+384 
-394 ELQEMGEEVDD
+394 LQEVVGGWEFEVKFKAAVDD
-405 LATATSNLREKLMAL
+405 DS
-420 TGVDIMEDEHTF
+420 
-432 KSYYDQ
+432 
-438 LYEISQVMDKLD
+438 D
-450 DTSRANV
+450 DF
-457 LETMFGKSRS
+457 E
-467 AAGAAILSGMKESAS
+467 
-482 AYEDA
+482 
-487 INSAGSA
+487 
-494 TEEYQTWMT
+494 
-503 SADAACQRFSNTL
+503 
-516 TETYQSIINGNTV
+516 
-529 RDLANLGSAVL
+529 
-540 EFANNWG
+540 
-547 IVEGTLKGVIAL
+547 KGV
-559 NLGKFIATGGMALI
+559 
-573 TATKQVEQYGKALQM
+573 Q
-588 ASNVPNGN
+588 
-596 LSARFQALKSIAQA
+596 
-610 TSTLTTEQLRNVL
+610 
-623 ATNTL
+623 
-628 TQADRVR
+628 
-635 ILQMQ
+635 
-640 GMTKEMALQKLA
+640 
-652 EMNLTQATNA
+652 
-662 QTAANT
+662 
-668 TSTASTFSLKA
+668 
-679 AMTGLGATLK
+679 
-689 SVFLSNPV
+689 
-697 GIVLMGISL
+697 
-706 GVSAVTSAVSKHN
+706 
-719 QAVEEARQ
+719 
-727 KAKEA
+727 
-732 ADAANTLGD
+732 
-741 EIATLA
+741 
-747 NKYIQLSDAVK
+747 
-758 TDASAKEDLM
+758 
-768 TTQTELLKKLG
+768 
-779 LEGESIDD
+779 
-787 LIAKYGSLSNAIKQA
+787 
-802 SIDSL
+802 
-807 KNQQT
+807 
-812 DLIAGVNAA
+812 
-821 KEELMDVAKDN
+821 
-832 FWGTNNII
+832 
-840 SASGEEAVKAFK
+840 
-852 ELEKAGVIDSGSYGT
+852 
-867 GGGQLVL
+867 
-874 IGDDTVEGAL
+874 
-884 ENYKKL
+884 
-890 EDAVNALRDS
+890 DAVNKFDTIEDIKNYNPKVATDEQKDAYLQLKQY
-900 EAFTADE
+900 ADE
-907 LSDNS
+907 YGLTLDQLIDKLVQLGLLQSQSKSDLLNKLIPSKSSPTAGVASVLTDTMDGVDADEATKWVESLTEEEAKLANSKDFENALEEQKKKLNGASLSADDYAAA
-912 LFNSIY
+912 LQAV
-918 SRYSEMKE
+918 K
-926 SVEAYNSSIDN
+926 DKQ
-937 LNENLAQQ
+937 NENS
-945 TMLTALQ
+945 
-952 GNELPKTEEDFNKFK
+952 EETP
-967 QELIDTAV
+967 I
-975 ASEQF
+975 SS
-980 IGNEKEITDAI
+980 TDI
-991 NNYLSTVPEFEG
+991 
-1003 YYSIPLENEL
+1003 
-1013 DKVDELLNQEDFS
+1013 
-1026 KTFTD
+1026 
-1031 TLAQVQAL
+1031 LAQVQAL
-1039 SDGLDQ
+1039 STGLDQ
-1045 LDKIYADVYD
+1045 LDKIYADVYN

-1080 TEEYKNAYDDFIE
+1080 TEDYKNAYDDFIK

-1285 SKAMDDAAK
+1285 SKAVNDAAK

-1329 SFDKAFGMNQTRER
+1329 SFDKAFGMNQIRER
-1343 YHAYISQIESEI
+1343 YQAYISQIESEI
-1355 HDNTTAAQVYQE
+1355 QDNTTAAQVYQE
-1367 KLNQIGLSYEW
+1367 RLNQIGLSYEW

-1455 ALVSLKEAFGL
+1455 ALVSLKETFGL

-1557 LDAKLENATSDKVKS
+1557 LDAKLENATSDKAKS
-1572 KIIGSQ
+1572 KIIGRQ

-1602 SVKDLK
+1602 SVKDLR

-1613 DNNIPVYNVDASGPN
+1613 DNNISVYNVDALGPN

-1685 QATAALSRETIR
+1685 QETAALSRETIR

-1706 RASLAKTTADFKVE
+1706 RASLAKTTADSKVE

-1877 KKTEIN
+1877 KKTKIN

-1889 EEFGGQANVSD
+1889 EEFGEQANVSD

-1910 EYKKL
+1910 EYQKL
-1915 IKERE
+1915 IKKRE
-1920 ELRRNL
+1920 ELQRNL

-1938 SDEWYDMV
+1938 SDEWYEMV
-1946 AKINDVTNAIDESI
+1946 SAINEVTNAIDESI
-1960 RSIKQYQNALRQ
+1960 QSIKQYQNALRQ

-1983 TVKRVNSEADYY
+1983 TVKRINSEADYY

-2003 MTNKDTGNFTEYG
+2003 MTDKDTGNFTEYG

-2112 SELDAYKYQKE
+2112 SELEAYRYQKE

-2135 KQLIPYSNNDTEES
+2135 KQLTAYTGNNSEES
-2149 RAQIQKLKVEL
+2149 RATIQKLKVEL

-2187 TDYQKFI
+2187 SDYQEFI
-2194 DEKLNDTNTIL
+2194 DEKINDTNTIL
-2205 DEIKTLLGS
+2205 DSIKELLGGN
-2214 DIIETIKGLDSNLTN
+2214 DGIIATLKSLDSSLTN
-2229 DTKDQIGSSTT
+2229 TTKDQIDSSTT
-2240 NGGDGGQAAKDYV
+2240 NGGDGGQGAKDYV
-2253 HNTVT
+2253 NNTVT
-2258 NDQNKVNSKT
+2258 NDRNTINSSHKT
-2268 DTSSYDPAKEAD
+2268 GLLRPTAVGTITLDNSLES
-2280 IAKKKNGIAQKKK
+2280 KKKNTTSIDDKLKNEKK
-2293 AINGQRQSFQNQIK
+2293 AVKDAINSGKSRSK
-2307 ELESQ
+2307 KLTD
-2312 LKQLYGELNSIENKY
+2312 KENK
-2327 QFEKSST
+2327 E
-2334 KNKDKLQDL
+2334 
-2343 KNNYIEKKSGLNAM
+2343 
-2357 IQDVTHNKDML
+2357 H
-2368 QQFIA
+2368 A
-2373 DLDKQSAQLDKDL
+2373 DLWKYIVKNYGRTPTNKMYKKLGGILGVKTDDTVTSKQKTAILNRMKF
-2386 ASINGYEKGSEH
+2386 NGYKKGSEH
-2398 IDKRQLAWTQEN
+2398 IDKSQLAWTQEN

-2465 IAKSACTSTIVEVGD
+2465 IAKSAGTSTIVEVGD
-2480 IVMNSV
+2480 IVMNGV

-2499 ILKNGKTTQCITEA
+2499 ICKNGKTTQCITEA
-2513 VSAKQLGKNGV
+2513 VSAKQLKKNSI